1 MNHKPRTRLAALLL
15 ACLLLCPS
23 PGRSEAAIPTEETVE
38 SQTQESVQK
47 PAATPAEEAAQEV
60 KPTEAPALPTQE
72 PMPEPTEA
80 PPAEETAQEVEPT
93 EAPALPTQE
102 PMPEPTEAPPAEETA
117 QEVEPTEAPA
127 LPTQEPMPEP
137 TEAPSETALPTQP
150 PAQAPTEAPQSPT
163 EEPTSVPEAEAP
175 SPAPETV
182 PVQTGEPLPFS
193 LQDAMAQRGYAY
205 VLAAAIPLYAAQDL
219 AEPAYCMT
227 QETAVLLVRRFAP
240 EEGFAEVWLLNE
252 SYELITAYT
261 TVDALPEAALSDQ
274 EVSALAGERLS
285 ALTADERLV
294 FVVPG
299 YVPEQEPVPEP
310 GAAETVTPSAEPEAT
325 ETPPAQ
331 PGVFVQ
337 VSTQTNAYTDIDS
350 SGMDADSLWAGCF
363 TQDATVQIEETLQ
376 DALGRWWY
384 RVRYLY
390 GDDFADGTL
399 KWTEEGTLW
408 VLAQETCATGAAD
421 LTVTDYALPVSPPSR
436 MMRMSAS
443 PMPGFSL
450 KTINAPVPSLYVGQG
465 GLHGSSGKDSAYL
478 QIAKAP
484 GHGTVYATP
493 HYLDG
498 YTVYCLEHTLPGPGE
513 NISGGGQQPTGPYV
527 IVDMDSYRT
536 NPGYSSIIYHEST
549 LHAIGWVLRHT
560 YPFMVIDDDDPDNET
575 WSRVA
580 GQFAIRQVIRE
591 LEGPQYVRDYWNMDN
606 FYRASGQAPGVYLEY
621 ARWLAA
627 NGIAR
632 ASMTGAISVSN
643 QSTRF
648 SGGSLTGA
656 VTLTT
661 DADLIRVSRSYGALT
676 GNTAGQ
682 DESYYYLNSG
692 DTVSITA
699 PGTHLSFVAESV
711 SSDEEEA
718 SFLVG
723 VPDVAIQ
730 KVLIPQYGAPYKLQS
745 VTVTFD
751 MPLGAAAVTKTSAST
766 GAPLA
771 GAVFELVGGN
781 AVIAT
786 QTTGADGVARFENLQ
801 PGVYT
806 IREKSAPEGYLV
818 SVPGEQSV
826 TVTAGGTAHAS
837 FANAEITGKIRVVK
851 RDSLTREA
859 LAGAEFTV
867 TRLSAPAGA
876 TGVGGS
882 VVIVTDASGVAETG
896 WLPWGRY
903 RIEETKVPQHFV
915 DVGFETEVE
924 IRDSG
929 RTCEIEVENE
939 PTKGY
944 IRITKTDRL
953 NGNPIEGVRFDI
965 YENDEYGSAL
975 VGSMVTDE
983 NGVAV
988 SEPLR
993 KGRYI
998 VREQGK
1004 TAGYV
1009 FEEIALDAV
1018 VKPDETTDL
1027 SVTNQPVRVRLK
1039 LYKRDADEYAG
1050 KPADAP
1056 DTRGDGELTGA
1067 VFRVLAAQDITDRQ
1081 GNVIY
1086 EKGDVV
1092 VDSLTTAGEDASVT
1106 TDALWPG
1113 VYEIVELAPPV
1124 GYQAAVDS
1132 IIVDARS
1139 AAKQSHEAVVIYE
1152 GVVTNEIRY
1161 GAQAIVKLLGGMS
1174 DDPDPDRV
1182 ETPEAGAEFL
1192 VYLRKAGSYE
1202 NARALERD
1210 RLVTDENGYAKTKAL
1225 PYGVYVLEQ
1234 IKGAPGYEL
1243 KGPILFEIDGTEDI
1257 LNPPPLTLSD
1267 RPIRYRLR
1275 LMKTDSETGKTIT
1288 LSGVSFKLR
1297 DETGEFVTQTV
1308 SYPTLQE
1315 TDTFVTDETGS
1326 VTLPE
1331 TLTWGLYFVEE
1342 VTAPKGYL
1350 IREEALPVFVGQ
1362 DGDVPGETYQIDVEV
1377 PNEPVKGRIL
1387 LEKKGPRLTGFEV
1400 TADAYGN
1407 EAHRPVY
1414 EERYLAGAVFEL
1426 RAAETVTGGDGT
1438 VWFEQGELVETLTTA
1453 SDGPAASGLL
1463 PLGRYVLVEIHAPEG
1478 YALDDTPHE
1487 VTLDASDAYTP
1498 VVEVRAELTNEYLP
1512 AEITLTKYKE
1522 TMQAMEDEHG
1532 VRQTVITVPGEGF
1545 VFGLYNASDIPY
1557 DGGVLPAGTLVASGA
1572 TDTEGR
1578 LMFAGQYP
1586 HGEYY
1591 VKELQAPEGWK
1602 LSAGTFPVSI
1612 LPEKA
1617 QEDAVIRAGLT
1628 VHNELICTPVTITK
1642 TDITGAA
1649 PVPGALIEVRN
1660 SRDEIIY
1667 HARTDENGELPDI
1680 LLMPGQYAFR
1690 EVLAPDGYAL
1700 NEAVCI
1706 FVVDAQGQVSGDTEI
1721 RDDWTRFSLRKTDTG
1736 GRVLAGVQFALV
1748 DADGNQIMT
1757 AETDENGLASFER
1770 IPYGRYTVVET
1781 RPLSGYLP
1789 AGTVAE
1795 LTVDGQY
1802 VNPDAPLE
1810 VVNVPADTPD
1820 IQTGVDL
1827 PFTPLMWAG
1836 VGMTAGALAL
1846 IGVYGYRR
1854 RKRR

>member
-23 PGRSEAAIPTEETVE
+23 PGRSEATVQTDVPVPQEAAIPAEETME
-38 SQTQESVQK
+38 PQETVQE

-60 KPTEAPALPTQE
+60 KPTEVPVLPTQE
-72 PMPEPTEA
+72 PMSEPTEA
-80 PPAEETAQEVEPT
+80 PPAEEAVQEVTPT
-93 EAPALPTQE
+93 EAPVLPTQGA
-102 PMPEPTEAPPAEETA
+102 MPEPTGAPPA
-117 QEVEPTEAPA
+117 
-127 LPTQEPMPEP
+127 
-137 TEAPSETALPTQP
+137 ETALPTQP
-150 PAQAPTEAPQSPT
+150 PAQAPTEAPPNSIEEPASASQT
-163 EEPTSVPEAEAP
+163 EEPAATDV
-175 SPAPETV
+175 V
-182 PVQTGEPLPFS
+182 PLPLS

-219 AEPAYCMT
+219 AEPAYCMA
-227 QETAVLLVRRFAP
+227 QETAVLLVHRFAP

-252 SYELITAYT
+252 NYEFITAYT
-261 TVDALPEAALSDQ
+261 AVDALPEAALSDQ
-274 EVSALAGERLS
+274 EVAALAGERPS

-299 YVPEQEPVPEP
+299 YVPAQEPVPES
-310 GAAETVTPSAEPEAT
+310 AETEAAVQPMEQSSSEAVIT
-325 ETPPAQ
+325 PAQ
-331 PGVFVQ
+331 PGAFVQ
-337 VSTQTNAYTDIDS
+337 VSTQTNVYTDIDS

-363 TQDATVQIEETLQ
+363 TQDATVQVEETLQ

-390 GDDFADGTL
+390 GDDFDDGTL
-399 KWTEEGTLW
+399 KWTEQGTLW

-421 LTVTDYALPVSPPSR
+421 LTVTDYALPVSTSYR
-436 MMRMSAS
+436 MMRTSAS

-648 SGGSLTGA
+648 SGGSLTGT

-771 GAVFELVGGN
+771 GAVFELVSGN

-837 FANAEITGKIRVVK
+837 FANAEITGKIRIVK

-903 RIEETKVPQHFV
+903 RIEETTVPQHYV

-965 YENDEYGSAL
+965 YENDEYGSVLAC
-975 VGSMVTDE
+975 SMVTDE

-998 VREQGK
+998 VREHGE

-1056 DTRGDGELTGA
+1056 GTRGDGELTGA

-1081 GNVIY
+1081 DNVIY
-1086 EKGDVV
+1086 EKGAVV
-1092 VDSLTTAGEDASVT
+1092 VDSLTTADQDASVT

-1275 LMKTDSETGKTIT
+1275 LIKTDSETGKAVT

-1308 SYPTLQE
+1308 SYPTRQE

-1362 DGDVPGETYQIDVEV
+1362 DGDSPGETYQIDVEV

-1478 YALDDTPHE
+1478 YALDDTPYE
-1487 VTLDASDAYTP
+1487 VRLDASDAYTP

-1557 DGGVLPAGTLVASGA
+1557 DGGVLPAGMLVASGA
-1572 TDTEGR
+1572 TDTDGR
-1578 LMFAGQYP
+1578 LVFAGQYP

-1602 LSAGTFPVSI
+1602 LPAGTFPVSI

-1667 HARTDENGELPDI
+1667 RARTDENGELPDI

-1721 RDDWTRFSLRKTDTG
+1721 WDDWTRFSLRKTDTG
-1736 GRVLAGVQFALV
+1736 GRVLADVQFALV

-1810 VVNVPADTPD
+1810 VVNVPADTTD

-1846 IGVYGYRR
+1846 VGVYGYRR

>member
-1 MNHKPRTRLAALLL
+1 MNHKPHTRLAALLL
-15 ACLLLCPS
+15 ACLLLCPT
-23 PGRSEAAIPTEETVE
+23 PGRSEAAVQTDVPVPQEAAIPAEETLE
-38 SQTQESVQK
+38 SQETMQE
-47 PAATPAEEAAQEV
+47 PAATPAEEAAQEAT
-60 KPTEAPALPTQE
+60 PTEVPVLPTQE

-80 PPAEETAQEVEPT
+80 PPAET
-93 EAPALPTQE
+93 ALPTQE
-102 PMPEPTEAPPAEETA
+102 
-117 QEVEPTEAPA
+117 
-127 LPTQEPMPEP
+127 
-137 TEAPSETALPTQP
+137 PTQP
-150 PAQAPTEAPQSPT
+150 PAQAPTEAPPAST
-163 EEPTSVPEAEAP
+163 EEPAP
-175 SPAPETV
+175 TDV
-182 PVQTGEPLPFS
+182 VPLPLS

-227 QETAVLLVRRFAP
+227 QETAVLLVRRLAP

-261 TVDALPEAALSDQ
+261 AVDALPEAALSDQ
-274 EVSALAGERLS
+274 EVAALAGERPS

-299 YVPEQEPVPEP
+299 YVPAQEPVPEP
-310 GAAETVTPSAEPEAT
+310 GAEETVSPLAEPEAA

-331 PGVFVQ
+331 PGAFVQ
-337 VSTQTNAYTDIDS
+337 VSTQTNVFSDVDTSFPENDS
-350 SGMDADSLWAGCF
+350 GNLWLGYF
-363 TQDATVQIEETLQ
+363 TRDATVQVEETLQ
-376 DALGRWWY
+376 DALDRWWY

-399 KWTEEGTLW
+399 KWTEQGTLW

-648 SGGSLTGA
+648 SGGSLTGT

-661 DADLIRVSRSYGALT
+661 DADLIRVSRSYGVLT

-771 GAVFELVGGN
+771 GAVFELVSGN

-851 RDSLTREA
+851 RDGLTREA

-876 TGVGGS
+876 TGVGDS

-903 RIEETKVPQHFV
+903 CIEETKVPQHFV
-915 DVGFETEVE
+915 DVGFETEAE

-929 RTCEIEVENE
+929 KTCEIEVENE

-975 VGSMVTDE
+975 ACSMVTDE

-988 SEPLR
+988 SELLR

-998 VREQGK
+998 VREHGE

-1027 SVTNQPVRVRLK
+1027 SVTNQPVQVRLK
-1039 LYKRDADEYAG
+1039 LYKRDADECAG
-1050 KPADAP
+1050 KPADVP
-1056 DTRGDGELTGA
+1056 GTRGDGELTGA

-1086 EKGDVV
+1086 EKGAVV

-1113 VYEIVELAPPV
+1113 MYEIVELAPPV

-1139 AAKQSHEAVVIYE
+1139 AAEQSHEAVVIYE

-1234 IKGAPGYEL
+1234 TKGAPGYEL

-1362 DGDVPGETYQIDVEV
+1362 DGDAPGETYQIDVEV

-1522 TMQAMEDEHG
+1522 TMQAMEDEYG

-1545 VFGLYNASDIPY
+1545 VFGLYNASDIPC

-1572 TDTEGR
+1572 TDADGR
-1578 LMFAGQYP
+1578 LVFAGQYP

-1642 TDITGAA
+1642 TDITGSA

-1667 HARTDENGELPDI
+1667 RARTDENGELPDI

-1736 GRVLAGVQFALV
+1736 GRALAGVQFALV

-1836 VGMTAGALAL
+1836 VGMTVGGLVL
-1846 IGVYGYRR
+1846 IGAYGYRR

>member
-23 PGRSEAAIPTEETVE
+23 PGRSEATVQTDVPVPQEAAIPAEETME
-38 SQTQESVQK
+38 PQETVQE
-47 PAATPAEEAAQEV
+47 PVATPAEETAQEAT
-60 KPTEAPALPTQE
+60 PTEVPVLPTQE
-72 PMPEPTEA
+72 PMPESTEAPTAEEAVQEVTPTEA
-80 PPAEETAQEVEPT
+80 PV
-93 EAPALPTQE
+93 LPTQGA
-102 PMPEPTEAPPAEETA
+102 MPEPTGASP
-117 QEVEPTEAPA
+117 
-127 LPTQEPMPEP
+127 
-137 TEAPSETALPTQP
+137 ETALPTQP
-150 PAQAPTEAPQSPT
+150 PAQDPTEAPPNSIEEPAFASQT
-163 EEPTSVPEAEAP
+163 EEPAATDV
-175 SPAPETV
+175 V
-182 PVQTGEPLPFS
+182 PLPLS

-205 VLAAAIPLYAAQDL
+205 VLAAAIPLYAAEDL
-219 AEPAYCMT
+219 AKPAYCMT
-227 QETAVLLVRRFAP
+227 QETAVLLVHRFAP

-261 TVDALPEAALSDQ
+261 AVDALPEAALSDQ
-274 EVSALAGERLS
+274 EVAALAGERPS

-299 YVPEQEPVPEP
+299 YVPAQEPVPEP

-331 PGVFVQ
+331 PGAFVQ
-337 VSTQTNAYTDIDS
+337 VSTQTNVFSDVDTSFPENDS
-350 SGMDADSLWAGCF
+350 GDLWLGYF
-363 TQDATVQIEETLQ
+363 TRDATVQVEETLQ

-384 RVRYLY
+384 RVRYLF

-399 KWTEEGTLW
+399 KWTEQGTLW

-648 SGGSLTGA
+648 SGGSLTGT

-661 DADLIRVSRSYGALT
+661 DADLIRVSRSYGVLT

-771 GAVFELVGGN
+771 GAVFELVSGN

-806 IREKSAPEGYLV
+806 VREKSAPEGYLV

-837 FANAEITGKIRVVK
+837 FANAEITGKIRIVK

-903 RIEETKVPQHFV
+903 RIEETTVPQHYV

-975 VGSMVTDE
+975 ASSMVTDE

-998 VREQGK
+998 VREHGE

-1056 DTRGDGELTGA
+1056 GTRGDGELTGA
-1067 VFRVLAAQDITDRQ
+1067 VFRVLAAQGITDRQ

-1086 EKGDVV
+1086 EKGAVV

-1234 IKGAPGYEL
+1234 IKGAQGYEL

-1362 DGDVPGETYQIDVEV
+1362 DGDAPGETYQIDVEV

-1387 LEKKGPRLTGFEV
+1387 LEKKGLRLTGFEV

-1572 TDTEGR
+1572 TDTDGR
-1578 LMFAGQYP
+1578 LVLAGRYP

-1628 VHNELICTPVTITK
+1628 VHNEMICTPVTITK

-1667 HARTDENGELPDI
+1667 RARTDENGELPDI

-1736 GRVLAGVQFALV
+1736 GRVLAAYSLRWS
-1748 DADGNQIMT
+1748 MRT
-1757 AETDENGLASFER
+1757 
-1770 IPYGRYTVVET
+1770 ET
-1781 RPLSGYLP
+1781 RS
-1789 AGTVAE
+1789 
-1795 LTVDGQY
+1795 
-1802 VNPDAPLE
+1802 
-1810 VVNVPADTPD
+1810 
-1820 IQTGVDL
+1820 
-1827 PFTPLMWAG
+1827 
-1836 VGMTAGALAL
+1836 
-1846 IGVYGYRR
+1846 
-1854 RKRR
+1854 

>member
-1 MNHKPRTRLAALLL
+1 MNHKPRTRLAAMLL

-23 PGRSEAAIPTEETVE
+23 PGRSEAAVQTDVPVPQEAAIPAEETME
-38 SQTQESVQK
+38 PQETVQE

-60 KPTEAPALPTQE
+60 EPTEAPVLPTQE
-72 PMPEPTEA
+72 PMPESTEA
-80 PPAEETAQEVEPT
+80 PP
-93 EAPALPTQE
+93 
-102 PMPEPTEAPPAEETA
+102 
-117 QEVEPTEAPA
+117 
-127 LPTQEPMPEP
+127 
-137 TEAPSETALPTQP
+137 ETALQTQP
-150 PAQAPTEAPQSPT
+150 PAQAPTEAPQPPT
-163 EEPTSVPEAEAP
+163 EEPTSVPEPEAP

-182 PVQTGEPLPFS
+182 PAQTGEPLPLS
-193 LQDAMAQRGYAY
+193 LQDAMAQHGYAY

-227 QETAVLLVRRFAP
+227 QETAVLLVHRFAP

-261 TVDALPEAALSDQ
+261 AVDALPEAALSDQ
-274 EVSALAGERLS
+274 EVAALAGERPS

-299 YVPEQEPVPEP
+299 YVPAQEPVPEP
-310 GAAETVTPSAEPEAT
+310 GAAETVTPSAEPEAA
-325 ETPPAQ
+325 ETPSVQ
-331 PGVFVQ
+331 PGAFVQ
-337 VSTQTNAYTDIDS
+337 VSTQTNVYTDIDS

-363 TQDATVQIEETLQ
+363 TQDATVQVEETLQ

-390 GDDFADGTL
+390 GDDFDDGTL
-399 KWTEEGTLW
+399 KWTEQGTLW

-421 LTVTDYALPVSPPSR
+421 LTVTDYALPVSTSYR
-436 MMRMSAS
+436 MMRTSAS

-465 GLHGSSGKDSAYL
+465 GLYGSSGKDSAYL

-648 SGGSLTGA
+648 SGGSLTGT

-771 GAVFELVGGN
+771 GAVFELVSGN

-837 FANAEITGKIRVVK
+837 FANAEITGKIRIVK

-903 RIEETKVPQHFV
+903 RIEETTVPQHYV

-965 YENDEYGSAL
+965 YENDEYGSVLAC
-975 VGSMVTDE
+975 SMVTDE

-998 VREQGK
+998 VREHGE

-1056 DTRGDGELTGA
+1056 GTRGDGELTGA

-1081 GNVIY
+1081 DNVIY
-1086 EKGDVV
+1086 EKGAVV
-1092 VDSLTTAGEDASVT
+1092 VDSLTTADQDASVT

-1275 LMKTDSETGKTIT
+1275 LIKTDSETGKAVT

-1308 SYPTLQE
+1308 SYPTRQE

-1362 DGDVPGETYQIDVEV
+1362 DGDSPGETYQIDVEV

-1478 YALDDTPHE
+1478 YALDDTPYE
-1487 VTLDASDAYTP
+1487 VRLDASDAYTP

-1557 DGGVLPAGTLVASGA
+1557 DGGVLPAGMLVASGA
-1572 TDTEGR
+1572 TDTDGR
-1578 LMFAGQYP
+1578 LVFAGQYP

-1602 LSAGTFPVSI
+1602 LPAGTFPVSI

-1667 HARTDENGELPDI
+1667 RARTDENGELPDI

-1781 RPLSGYLP
+1781 QPLSGYLP

-1810 VVNVPADTPD
+1810 IVNVPADTPD

-1836 VGMTAGALAL
+1836 VGMTVGGLVL
-1846 IGVYGYRR
+1846 IGAYGYRR

>member
-1 MNHKPRTRLAALLL
+1 MNHKPRTRLAAMLL

-23 PGRSEAAIPTEETVE
+23 PGRSEAAVQTDVPVPQEAAIPAEETPE
-38 SQTQESVQK
+38 SQETVQE

-80 PPAEETAQEVEPT
+80 PPAEEAAQEVKPT
-93 EAPALPTQE
+93 EAPALSTQE
-102 PMPEPTEAPPAEETA
+102 PMPEPTEAPPETA
-117 QEVEPTEAPA
+117 F
-127 LPTQEPMPEP
+127 
-137 TEAPSETALPTQP
+137 PTQP
-150 PAQAPTEAPQSPT
+150 PAQAPTEAPQPPT

-182 PVQTGEPLPFS
+182 PAQTGEPLPLS

-205 VLAAAIPLYAAQDL
+205 VLAAVIPLYAAQDL

-252 SYELITAYT
+252 SYELTTAYT
-261 TVDALPEAALSDQ
+261 AVDALPEAALSDQ
-274 EVSALAGERLS
+274 EVSALAGDRPS
-285 ALTADERLV
+285 ATTEDERLV

-299 YVPEQEPVPEP
+299 YVPAQETVTET
-310 GAAETVTPSAEPEAT
+310 GAAETVSPSAEPEAT

-331 PGVFVQ
+331 PGAFVQ
-337 VSTQTNAYTDIDS
+337 VSTQTNVFSDVDTSFPENDS
-350 SGMDADSLWAGCF
+350 GDLWLGYF
-363 TQDATVQIEETLQ
+363 TRDATVQVEETLQ

-399 KWTEEGTLW
+399 KWTEQGTLW
-408 VLAQETCATGAAD
+408 VLAQETCVTGAAD
-421 LTVTDYALPVSPPSR
+421 LTVTDYALPVSPSSR

-465 GLHGSSGKDSAYL
+465 GLYGSSGRDSAYL

-771 GAVFELVGGN
+771 GAVFELVSGN

-837 FANAEITGKIRVVK
+837 FANAEITGKIRIVK

-903 RIEETKVPQHFV
+903 RIEETTVPQHYV

-975 VGSMVTDE
+975 ASSMVTDE

-998 VREQGK
+998 IREQGK

-1056 DTRGDGELTGA
+1056 GTRGDGELTGA

-1081 GNVIY
+1081 DNVIY
-1086 EKGDVV
+1086 EKGAVV
-1092 VDSLTTAGEDASVT
+1092 VDSLTTAGQDASVT

-1124 GYQAAVDS
+1124 GYQASETS
-1132 IIVDARS
+1132 ITIDTRDAAR
-1139 AAKQSHEAVVIYE
+1139 QSVEAVITYE

-1275 LMKTDSETGKTIT
+1275 LMKTDSETGKAVT

-1308 SYPTLQE
+1308 SYPTRQE

-1362 DGDVPGETYQIDVEV
+1362 DGDAPGETYQIDVEV

-1414 EERYLAGAVFEL
+1414 EESYLAGAVFEL

-1572 TDTEGR
+1572 TDADGR
-1578 LMFAGQYP
+1578 LVFAGQYP

-1602 LSAGTFPVSI
+1602 LPAGTFPVSI

-1667 HARTDENGELPDI
+1667 RARTDENGELPDI

-1781 RPLSGYLP
+1781 KPLPGYLP

-1802 VNPDAPLE
+1802 VNPDTSLE

-1836 VGMTAGALAL
+1836 VGMTAGGLVL

>member
-23 PGRSEAAIPTEETVE
+23 PGRSEATVQTDVPVPQEAAIPAEETME
-38 SQTQESVQK
+38 PQETVQE

-60 KPTEAPALPTQE
+60 KPTEVPVLPTQE
-72 PMPEPTEA
+72 PMSEPTEA
-80 PPAEETAQEVEPT
+80 PPAEEAVQEVTPT
-93 EAPALPTQE
+93 EAPVLPTQGA
-102 PMPEPTEAPPAEETA
+102 MPEPTGAPPA
-117 QEVEPTEAPA
+117 
-127 LPTQEPMPEP
+127 
-137 TEAPSETALPTQP
+137 ETALPTQP
-150 PAQAPTEAPQSPT
+150 PAQAPTEAPPNSIEEPASASQT
-163 EEPTSVPEAEAP
+163 EEPAATDV
-175 SPAPETV
+175 V
-182 PVQTGEPLPFS
+182 PLPLS

-219 AEPAYCMT
+219 AEPAYCMA
-227 QETAVLLVRRFAP
+227 QETAVLLVHRLVP
-240 EEGFAEVWLLNE
+240 EGFAEVWLLNE

-261 TVDALPEAALSDQ
+261 AVDALPEAALSDQ
-274 EVSALAGERLS
+274 EVAALAGERPS

-299 YVPEQEPVPEP
+299 YVPAQEPVPES
-310 GAAETVTPSAEPEAT
+310 AETEAAVQPMEQSSSEAVIT
-325 ETPPAQ
+325 PAQ
-331 PGVFVQ
+331 PGAFVQ
-337 VSTQTNAYTDIDS
+337 VSTQTNVYTDIDS

-363 TQDATVQIEETLQ
+363 TQDATVQVEETLQ

-384 RVRYLY
+384 RVRYLF
-390 GDDFADGTL
+390 GDDFDDGTL
-399 KWTEEGTLW
+399 KWTEQGTLW

-421 LTVTDYALPVSPPSR
+421 LTVTDYALPVSTSYR
-436 MMRMSAS
+436 MMRTSAS

-465 GLHGSSGKDSAYL
+465 GLHGGSGKDSAYL

-648 SGGSLTGA
+648 SGGSLTGT

-771 GAVFELVGGN
+771 GAVFELASGD

-851 RDSLTREA
+851 RDGLTREA

-876 TGVGGS
+876 TGVGDS

-903 RIEETKVPQHFV
+903 RIEETTVPQHYV

-998 VREQGK
+998 VREHGE

-1056 DTRGDGELTGA
+1056 GTRGDGELTGA

-1086 EKGDVV
+1086 EKGAVV

-1192 VYLRKAGSYE
+1192 VYLRKAESYE

-1275 LMKTDSETGKTIT
+1275 LIKTDSETGKAVT

-1308 SYPTLQE
+1308 SYPTRQE

-1362 DGDVPGETYQIDVEV
+1362 DGDSPGETYQIDVEV

-1478 YALDDTPHE
+1478 YALDDTPYE
-1487 VTLDASDAYTP
+1487 VRLDASDAYTP

-1557 DGGVLPAGTLVASGA
+1557 DGGVLPAGMLVASGA
-1572 TDTEGR
+1572 TDTDGR
-1578 LMFAGQYP
+1578 LVFAGQYP

-1602 LSAGTFPVSI
+1602 LPAGTFPVSI

-1667 HARTDENGELPDI
+1667 RARTDENGELPDI

-1736 GRVLAGVQFALV
+1736 GRVLADVQFALV

-1810 VVNVPADTPD
+1810 VVNVPADTTD

-1846 IGVYGYRR
+1846 VGVYGYRR

>member
-23 PGRSEAAIPTEETVE
+23 PGRSEAAVQTDVPVPQEAAIPAEETLE
-38 SQTQESVQK
+38 SQETVQE
-47 PAATPAEEAAQEV
+47 PAATPAEEA
-60 KPTEAPALPTQE
+60 
-72 PMPEPTEA
+72 
-80 PPAEETAQEVEPT
+80 AQEVEPT
-93 EAPALPTQE
+93 EAPALPTEE
-102 PMPEPTEAPPAEETA
+102 PMPESTEAPPAEEAA

-127 LPTQEPMPEP
+127 LPTEEPMPEP
-137 TEAPSETALPTQP
+137 TEAPPAETALPTQEPTQP
-150 PAQAPTEAPQSPT
+150 PAQAPTEAPPAST
-163 EEPTSVPEAEAP
+163 EEPAP
-175 SPAPETV
+175 TDV
-182 PVQTGEPLPFS
+182 VPLPLS

-227 QETAVLLVRRFAP
+227 QETAVLLVHRFAP

-252 SYELITAYT
+252 SYELTTAYT
-261 TVDALPEAALSDQ
+261 AVDALPEAALPDQ
-274 EVSALAGERLS
+274 EVAALAGERPS

-299 YVPEQEPVPEP
+299 YAPTQEHVPEP
-310 GAAETVTPSAEPEAT
+310 GAEETVSPLAEPEAA

-331 PGVFVQ
+331 PGAFVQ
-337 VSTQTNAYTDIDS
+337 VSTQTNVYTDIDS

-363 TQDATVQIEETLQ
+363 TQDATVQVEETLQ

-399 KWTEEGTLW
+399 KWTEQGTLW
-408 VLAQETCATGAAD
+408 VLEQETCVTGAAD
-421 LTVTDYALPVSPPSR
+421 LTVTDYALPVSPSSR

-648 SGGSLTGA
+648 SGGSLTGT

-771 GAVFELVGGN
+771 GAVFELAGGN

-837 FANAEITGKIRVVK
+837 FANAEITGKIRIVK

-876 TGVGGS
+876 TGVGDS

-903 RIEETKVPQHFV
+903 RIEETTVPQHYV
-915 DVGFETEVE
+915 DVGFETEAE

-929 RTCEIEVENE
+929 KTCEIEVENE

-988 SEPLR
+988 SELLR

-998 VREQGK
+998 VREHGE

-1027 SVTNQPVRVRLK
+1027 SVTNQPVQVRLK
-1039 LYKRDADEYAG
+1039 LYKRDADEYTG
-1050 KPADAP
+1050 KAADAP
-1056 DTRGDGELTGA
+1056 GTRGDGELTGA

-1081 GNVIY
+1081 DNVIY
-1086 EKGDVV
+1086 EKGAVV

-1113 VYEIVELAPPV
+1113 MYEIVELAPPV

-1139 AAKQSHEAVVIYE
+1139 AAEQSHEAVVIYE

-1275 LMKTDSETGKTIT
+1275 LIKTDSETGKAVT

-1308 SYPTLQE
+1308 SYPTRQE

-1387 LEKKGPRLTGFEV
+1387 LEKKGSRLTGFEV

-1426 RAAETVTGGDGT
+1426 RAAETVTGGDST

-1463 PLGRYVLVEIHAPEG
+1463 PLGRYVLVEIHVPEG

-1572 TDTEGR
+1572 TDTDGR
-1578 LMFAGQYP
+1578 LVLAGQYP

-1602 LSAGTFPVSI
+1602 LPAGTFPVSI

-1617 QEDAVIRAGLT
+1617 QEDALIRAGLT

-1642 TDITGAA
+1642 TDITGSA

-1667 HARTDENGELPDI
+1667 RARTDENGELPDI

-1706 FVVDAQGQVSGDTEI
+1706 FVVDALGQVSGDTEI

-1748 DADGNQIMT
+1748 DADGSQIMT

-1770 IPYGRYTVVET
+1770 IPHGRYSVVET

>member
-1 MNHKPRTRLAALLL
+1 MNHKPRTRLAAMLL

-23 PGRSEAAIPTEETVE
+23 PGRSEAAVQTDVPVPQEAAIPAEETPE
-38 SQTQESVQK
+38 PQETVQE
-47 PAATPAEEAAQEV
+47 PAATPAEEAVQEV
-60 KPTEAPALPTQE
+60 TPTEAPVLPTQGA
-72 PMPEPTEA
+72 MPEPTGA
-80 PPAEETAQEVEPT
+80 PPA
-93 EAPALPTQE
+93 
-102 PMPEPTEAPPAEETA
+102 
-117 QEVEPTEAPA
+117 
-127 LPTQEPMPEP
+127 
-137 TEAPSETALPTQP
+137 ETALPTQP
-150 PAQAPTEAPQSPT
+150 PAQAPTEAPPNSIEEPASASQT
-163 EEPTSVPEAEAP
+163 EEPAP
-175 SPAPETV
+175 TDV
-182 PVQTGEPLPFS
+182 VPLPLS

-205 VLAAAIPLYAAQDL
+205 VLVAAIPLYAAQDL
-219 AEPAYCMT
+219 AEPAYCMA

-252 SYELITAYT
+252 SYELIAAYT
-261 TVDALPEAALSDQ
+261 AVDALPEAALSDQ
-274 EVSALAGERLS
+274 EVAALSGERPS

-299 YVPEQEPVPEP
+299 YAPTQEHLPEP
-310 GAAETVTPSAEPEAT
+310 GAAETVAPSAEPAAAEI
-325 ETPPAQ
+325 PPAQ
-331 PGVFVQ
+331 PGAFVQ
-337 VSTQTNAYTDIDS
+337 VSTQTNVYTDIDS

-363 TQDATVQIEETLQ
+363 TQDATVQVEETLQ

-399 KWTEEGTLW
+399 KWTEQGTLW
-408 VLAQETCATGAAD
+408 VLAQETCVTGAAD
-421 LTVTDYALPVSPPSR
+421 LTVTDYALPVSPSSR

-661 DADLIRVSRSYGALT
+661 DADLIRVSRSYGVLT

-771 GAVFELVGGN
+771 GTVFELVSGD

-837 FANAEITGKIRVVK
+837 FANAEITGKIRIVK

-876 TGVGGS
+876 TGVGDS

-903 RIEETKVPQHFV
+903 RIEETTVPQHYV

-929 RTCEIEVENE
+929 RTCEIAVENE

-975 VGSMVTDE
+975 ASSMVTDE
-983 NGVAV
+983 NGMAV

-998 VREQGK
+998 VREHGE

-1056 DTRGDGELTGA
+1056 GTRGDGELTGA

-1081 GNVIY
+1081 DNVIY
-1086 EKGDVV
+1086 EKGAVV
-1092 VDSLTTAGEDASVT
+1092 VDSLTTAGQDASVT

-1124 GYQAAVDS
+1124 GYQASDTAITMDTR
-1132 IIVDARS
+1132 DAAR
-1139 AAKQSHEAVVIYE
+1139 QSVEAVITYE

-1234 IKGAPGYEL
+1234 TKGAPGYEL
-1243 KGPILFEIDGTEDI
+1243 KGPILFEIDGTEDV

-1275 LMKTDSETGKTIT
+1275 LMKTDGETGKAIT

-1297 DETGEFVTQTV
+1297 DEMGEFVTQTV

-1362 DGDVPGETYQIDVEV
+1362 DGDAPGETYQIDAEV

-1463 PLGRYVLVEIHAPEG
+1463 PLGRYMLVEIHAPEG

-1487 VTLDASDAYTP
+1487 VTLDATDAYTP
-1498 VVEVRAELTNEYLP
+1498 VVEVCAELTNEYLP

-1572 TDTEGR
+1572 TDADGR
-1578 LMFAGQYP
+1578 LVFAGQYP

-1667 HARTDENGELPDI
+1667 RARTDENGELPDI

-1781 RPLSGYLP
+1781 KPLPGYLP

-1810 VVNVPADTPD
+1810 IVNVPADTPD

>member
-1 MNHKPRTRLAALLL
+1 MQTDVPVPR
-15 ACLLLCPS
+15 
-23 PGRSEAAIPTEETVE
+23 EAAIPAEETLE
-38 SQTQESVQK
+38 SQETMQE

-80 PPAEETAQEVEPT
+80 PPAET
-93 EAPALPTQE
+93 ELPTQE
-102 PMPEPTEAPPAEETA
+102 
-117 QEVEPTEAPA
+117 
-127 LPTQEPMPEP
+127 
-137 TEAPSETALPTQP
+137 PTQP
-150 PAQAPTEAPQSPT
+150 PAQAPTEAPPAST
-163 EEPTSVPEAEAP
+163 EEPAP
-175 SPAPETV
+175 TDV
-182 PVQTGEPLPFS
+182 VPLPFS
-193 LQDAMAQRGYAY
+193 LQDAMAQHGYAY

-227 QETAVLLVRRFAP
+227 RETAVLLVHRFAP

-252 SYELITAYT
+252 SYELTTAYT
-261 TVDALPEAALSDQ
+261 AVDALPEAALSDQ
-274 EVSALAGERLS
+274 EVAALAGERPS

-299 YVPEQEPVPEP
+299 YVPAQEPVPEP
-310 GAAETVTPSAEPEAT
+310 GAAETVTPSAEPEAA
-325 ETPPAQ
+325 ETPSVQ
-331 PGVFVQ
+331 PGAFVQ
-337 VSTQTNAYTDIDS
+337 VSTQTNVYTDIDS

-363 TQDATVQIEETLQ
+363 TQDATVQVEETLQ

-390 GDDFADGTL
+390 GDDFDDGTL
-399 KWTEEGTLW
+399 KWTEQGTLW

-421 LTVTDYALPVSPPSR
+421 LTVTDYALPVSTSYR
-436 MMRMSAS
+436 MMRTSAS

-648 SGGSLTGA
+648 SGGSLTGT

-771 GAVFELVGGN
+771 GAVFELVSGN

-837 FANAEITGKIRVVK
+837 FANAEITGKIRIVK

-859 LAGAEFTV
+859 LAGAEITV

-903 RIEETKVPQHFV
+903 RIEETTVPQHYV

-975 VGSMVTDE
+975 VCSMVTDE

-1027 SVTNQPVRVRLK
+1027 SVTNQPVQVRLK

-1056 DTRGDGELTGA
+1056 GTRGDGELTGA

-1139 AAKQSHEAVVIYE
+1139 AAEQSHEAVVIYE

-1202 NARALERD
+1202 NAHAFERD

-1275 LMKTDSETGKTIT
+1275 LIKTDSETGKAVT

-1308 SYPTLQE
+1308 SYPTRQE

-1362 DGDVPGETYQIDVEV
+1362 DGDAPGETYQIDVEV

-1453 SDGPAASGLL
+1453 SDGLAASGLL
-1463 PLGRYVLVEIHAPEG
+1463 PLGRYMLVEIHAPEG

-1522 TMQAMEDEHG
+1522 TMQAMEDEYG

-1572 TDTEGR
+1572 TDADGR
-1578 LMFAGQYP
+1578 LVFAGQYP

-1667 HARTDENGELPDI
+1667 RARTDENGELPDI
-1680 LLMPGQYAFR
+1680 PLTPGQYAFR

-1770 IPYGRYTVVET
+1770 IPHGRYTVVET
-1781 RPLSGYLP
+1781 QPLSGYLP

-1810 VVNVPADTPD
+1810 VVNVPADTSD

-1836 VGMTAGALAL
+1836 VGMTVGGLVL
-1846 IGVYGYRR
+1846 IGAYGYRR

>member
-23 PGRSEAAIPTEETVE
+23 PGRSEATVQTDVPVPQEAAIPAEETME
-38 SQTQESVQK
+38 PQETVQE
-47 PAATPAEEAAQEV
+47 PVATPAEETAQEAT
-60 KPTEAPALPTQE
+60 PTEVPVLPTQE
-72 PMPEPTEA
+72 PMPESTEA
-80 PPAEETAQEVEPT
+80 PTAET
-93 EAPALPTQE
+93 ELPTQE
-102 PMPEPTEAPPAEETA
+102 
-117 QEVEPTEAPA
+117 
-127 LPTQEPMPEP
+127 
-137 TEAPSETALPTQP
+137 PTQP
-150 PAQAPTEAPQSPT
+150 PAQAPTEAPPNSIEEPAFASQT
-163 EEPTSVPEAEAP
+163 EEPAATDV
-175 SPAPETV
+175 V
-182 PVQTGEPLPFS
+182 PLPLS

-205 VLAAAIPLYAAQDL
+205 VLAAAIPLYAAEDL
-219 AEPAYCMT
+219 AKPAYCMT
-227 QETAVLLVRRFAP
+227 QETAVLLVHRFAP

-261 TVDALPEAALSDQ
+261 AVDALPEAALSDQ
-274 EVSALAGERLS
+274 EVAALAGERPS
-285 ALTADERLV
+285 ATTADERLV

-299 YVPEQEPVPEP
+299 YVPAQETVPEP
-310 GAAETVTPSAEPEAT
+310 GAAETVTPSAEPAAA

-331 PGVFVQ
+331 PGAFVQ
-337 VSTQTNAYTDIDS
+337 VSTQTNVYTDIDS
-350 SGMDADSLWAGCF
+350 SGMDADRLWAGCF
-363 TQDATVQIEETLQ
+363 TQDATVQVEETLQ

-399 KWTEEGTLW
+399 KWTEQGTLW

-421 LTVTDYALPVSPPSR
+421 LTVTDYAQPVSPSSR

-643 QSTRF
+643 QSTHF
-648 SGGSLTGA
+648 SGGSLTGT

-661 DADLIRVSRSYGALT
+661 DADLIRVSRSYGVLT

-771 GAVFELVGGN
+771 GAVFELVSGN

-837 FANAEITGKIRVVK
+837 FANAEITGKIRIVK

-903 RIEETKVPQHFV
+903 RIEETTVPQHYV

-975 VGSMVTDE
+975 VCSMVTDE

-1027 SVTNQPVRVRLK
+1027 SVTNQPVQVRLK

-1056 DTRGDGELTGA
+1056 GTRGDGELTGA

-1139 AAKQSHEAVVIYE
+1139 AAEQSHEAVVIYE

-1202 NARALERD
+1202 NAHAFERD

-1275 LMKTDSETGKTIT
+1275 LIKTDSETGKAVT

-1308 SYPTLQE
+1308 SYPTRQE

-1362 DGDVPGETYQIDVEV
+1362 DGDAPGETYQIDVEV

-1387 LEKKGPRLTGFEV
+1387 LEKKGSRLTGFEV

-1453 SDGPAASGLL
+1453 SDGLAASGLL
-1463 PLGRYVLVEIHAPEG
+1463 PLGRYMLVEIHAPEG

-1522 TMQAMEDEHG
+1522 TMQAMEDEYG

-1572 TDTEGR
+1572 TDADGR
-1578 LMFAGQYP
+1578 LVFAGQYP

-1667 HARTDENGELPDI
+1667 RARTDENGELPDI
-1680 LLMPGQYAFR
+1680 PLTPGQYAFR

-1770 IPYGRYTVVET
+1770 IPHGRYTVVET
-1781 RPLSGYLP
+1781 QPLSGYLP

-1810 VVNVPADTPD
+1810 VVNVPADTSD

-1836 VGMTAGALAL
+1836 VGMTVGGLVL
-1846 IGVYGYRR
+1846 IGAYGYRR

>member
-1 MNHKPRTRLAALLL
+1 MNHKPHTRLAALLL
-15 ACLLLCPS
+15 ACLLLCPT
-23 PGRSEAAIPTEETVE
+23 PGRSEAAVQTDVPVPQEAAIPAEETPE
-38 SQTQESVQK
+38 PQETVQE
-47 PAATPAEEAAQEV
+47 PAATPAEEA
-60 KPTEAPALPTQE
+60 
-72 PMPEPTEA
+72 
-80 PPAEETAQEVEPT
+80 AQEVEPT

-102 PMPEPTEAPPAEETA
+102 PMPEPTEAPP
-117 QEVEPTEAPA
+117 
-127 LPTQEPMPEP
+127 
-137 TEAPSETALPTQP
+137 ETALPTQT

-182 PVQTGEPLPFS
+182 PAQTGETLPLS
-193 LQDAMAQRGYAY
+193 LQDAMAQHGYAY

-227 QETAVLLVRRFAP
+227 QETAVLLVHRFAP

-252 SYELITAYT
+252 SYELTTAYT
-261 TVDALPEAALSDQ
+261 AVDALPEAALSDQ
-274 EVSALAGERLS
+274 EVAALAGERPS

-299 YVPEQEPVPEP
+299 YVPAQEPVPEP
-310 GAAETVTPSAEPEAT
+310 GAAETVTPSAEPEAA
-325 ETPPAQ
+325 ETTSVQ
-331 PGVFVQ
+331 PGAFVQ
-337 VSTQTNAYTDIDS
+337 VSTQTNVYTDIDS

-363 TQDATVQIEETLQ
+363 TQDATVQVEETLQ

-399 KWTEEGTLW
+399 KWTEQGTLW
-408 VLAQETCATGAAD
+408 VLEQETCITGAAD
-421 LTVTDYALPVSPPSR
+421 LTVTDYALPVSTSSR

-465 GLHGSSGKDSAYL
+465 GLHGSSGRDSAYL

-648 SGGSLTGA
+648 SGGSLTGT

-837 FANAEITGKIRVVK
+837 FANAEITGKIRIVK
-851 RDSLTREA
+851 RDGLTREA

-903 RIEETKVPQHFV
+903 RIEETTVPQHYV

-929 RTCEIEVENE
+929 KTCEIEVENE

-998 VREQGK
+998 VREHGE

-1056 DTRGDGELTGA
+1056 GTRGDGELTGA

-1081 GNVIY
+1081 DNVIY
-1086 EKGDVV
+1086 EKGAVV
-1092 VDSLTTAGEDASVT
+1092 VDSLTTAGQDASVT

-1113 VYEIVELAPPV
+1113 MYEIVELAPPV

-1139 AAKQSHEAVVIYE
+1139 AAEQSQEAVVIYE

-1202 NARALERD
+1202 NAHAFERD

-1234 IKGAPGYEL
+1234 IKGASGYEL

-1267 RPIRYRLR
+1267 RPIRYLLR
-1275 LMKTDSETGKTIT
+1275 LIKTDSETGKAVT

-1308 SYPTLQE
+1308 SYPTRQE

-1362 DGDVPGETYQIDVEV
+1362 DGDAPGETYQIDVEV

-1453 SDGPAASGLL
+1453 SNGPAASGLL

-1572 TDTEGR
+1572 TDADGR
-1578 LMFAGQYP
+1578 LVFAGQYP

-1602 LSAGTFPVSI
+1602 LPAGTFPVSI

-1628 VHNELICTPVTITK
+1628 VHNEMICTPVTITK

-1667 HARTDENGELPDI
+1667 RARTDENGELPDI

-1770 IPYGRYTVVET
+1770 IPHGRYTVEET
-1781 RPLSGYLP
+1781 QPLPGYLP

-1836 VGMTAGALAL
+1836 VGMTAGALVL

>member
-1 MNHKPRTRLAALLL
+1 MNHKPHTRLAAMLL

-23 PGRSEAAIPTEETVE
+23 PGRSEAAVQTDVPVPQEAAIPAEETLE
-38 SQTQESVQK
+38 LQETVQE
-47 PAATPAEEAAQEV
+47 PAATPAEEAVQEV
-60 KPTEAPALPTQE
+60 TPTEAPALPTQE

-80 PPAEETAQEVEPT
+80 PPAEEAAQEVKPT
-93 EAPALPTQE
+93 EAPALSTQE
-102 PMPEPTEAPPAEETA
+102 PMPEPTEAPP
-117 QEVEPTEAPA
+117 
-127 LPTQEPMPEP
+127 
-137 TEAPSETALPTQP
+137 ETALPTQP
-150 PAQAPTEAPQSPT
+150 PAQAPTEAPQPPT

-182 PVQTGEPLPFS
+182 PAQTGEPLPLS
-193 LQDAMAQRGYAY
+193 LQDAMAQHGYAY

-219 AEPAYCMT
+219 AEPAYCMA

-252 SYELITAYT
+252 SYGLITAYT
-261 TVDALPEAALSDQ
+261 AVDALPEAALSDQ
-274 EVSALAGERLS
+274 EVAALAGERPS

-299 YVPEQEPVPEP
+299 YVPAQEPVPEP
-310 GAAETVTPSAEPEAT
+310 GAAETVTPSAEPEAA
-325 ETPPAQ
+325 ETPSVQ
-331 PGVFVQ
+331 PGAFVQ
-337 VSTQTNAYTDIDS
+337 VSTQTNVYTGIDS

-363 TQDATVQIEETLQ
+363 TQDATVQVEETLQ

-399 KWTEEGTLW
+399 KWTEQGTLW

-421 LTVTDYALPVSPPSR
+421 LTVTDYALPVSPSSR

-465 GLHGSSGKDSAYL
+465 GLHGRSGKDSAYL

-527 IVDMDSYRT
+527 IVDMDSYRA

-648 SGGSLTGA
+648 SGGSLTGT

-837 FANAEITGKIRVVK
+837 FANAEITGKIRIVK

-903 RIEETKVPQHFV
+903 RIEETKVPRHYV

-944 IRITKTDRL
+944 IRIIKTDRL

-975 VGSMVTDE
+975 VCSMVTDE

-998 VREQGK
+998 VREHGE

-1056 DTRGDGELTGA
+1056 GTRGDGELTGA

-1081 GNVIY
+1081 DNVIY
-1086 EKGDVV
+1086 EKGAVV
-1092 VDSLTTAGEDASVT
+1092 VDSLTTAGQDASVT

-1124 GYQAAVDS
+1124 GYQASDTAITIDTR
-1132 IIVDARS
+1132 DAAR
-1139 AAKQSHEAVVIYE
+1139 QSVEAVITYE

-1192 VYLRKAGSYE
+1192 VYLRKAGAYE
-1202 NARALERD
+1202 NARAFERD

-1243 KGPILFEIDGTEDI
+1243 KGPLLFEIDGTEDI

-1362 DGDVPGETYQIDVEV
+1362 DGDAPGETYQIDVEV

-1463 PLGRYVLVEIHAPEG
+1463 PLGRYVLVEIYAPEG

-1487 VTLDASDAYTP
+1487 VTLDVSDAYTP
-1498 VVEVRAELTNEYLP
+1498 VVEVCAELTNEYLP

-1572 TDTEGR
+1572 TDADGR
-1578 LMFAGQYP
+1578 LVFAGQYP

-1602 LSAGTFPVSI
+1602 LPAGTFPISI

-1628 VHNELICTPVTITK
+1628 VHNEMICTPVTITK

-1667 HARTDENGELPDI
+1667 RARTDENGELPDI

-1770 IPYGRYTVVET
+1770 IPHGRYSVVET
-1781 RPLSGYLP
+1781 QPLPGYLP

-1810 VVNVPADTPD
+1810 IVNVPADTPD

-1836 VGMTAGALAL
+1836 VGMTTSALVL

>member
-23 PGRSEAAIPTEETVE
+23 PGRSEAAVQTDVPVPQEAAIPAEETLE
-38 SQTQESVQK
+38 SQETVQE

-60 KPTEAPALPTQE
+60 KPTEAPALPTQGA
-72 PMPEPTEA
+72 MPEPTGA
-80 PPAEETAQEVEPT
+80 PPA
-93 EAPALPTQE
+93 
-102 PMPEPTEAPPAEETA
+102 
-117 QEVEPTEAPA
+117 
-127 LPTQEPMPEP
+127 
-137 TEAPSETALPTQP
+137 ETALPTQP

-182 PVQTGEPLPFS
+182 PAQTGETLPLS
-193 LQDAMAQRGYAY
+193 LQDAMAQHGYAY

-219 AEPAYCMT
+219 AEPAYCMA
-227 QETAVLLVRRFAP
+227 QETAVLLVHRLVP
-240 EEGFAEVWLLNE
+240 EGFAEVWLLNE

-261 TVDALPEAALSDQ
+261 AVDALPEAALSDQ
-274 EVSALAGERLS
+274 EVAALAGERPS

-299 YVPEQEPVPEP
+299 YVPAQEPVPEP
-310 GAAETVTPSAEPEAT
+310 GAAETVTPSAEPEAA
-325 ETPPAQ
+325 ETPSVQ
-331 PGVFVQ
+331 PGAFVQ
-337 VSTQTNAYTDIDS
+337 VSTQTNVYTGIDW

-363 TQDATVQIEETLQ
+363 TQDATVQVEETLQ

-384 RVRYLY
+384 RVRYLF
-390 GDDFADGTL
+390 GDDFDDGTL
-399 KWTEEGTLW
+399 KWTEQGTLW

-465 GLHGSSGKDSAYL
+465 GLHGGSGKDSAYL

-648 SGGSLTGA
+648 SGGSLTGT

-661 DADLIRVSRSYGALT
+661 DADLIRVSRSYGVLT

-771 GAVFELVGGN
+771 GAVFELASGD

-851 RDSLTREA
+851 RDGLTREA

-876 TGVGGS
+876 TGVGDS

-903 RIEETKVPQHFV
+903 RIEETTVPQHYV

-975 VGSMVTDE
+975 VCSMVTDE

-998 VREQGK
+998 VREHGE

-1056 DTRGDGELTGA
+1056 GTRGDGELTGA

-1086 EKGDVV
+1086 EKGAVV

-1113 VYEIVELAPPV
+1113 MYEIVELAPPV

-1139 AAKQSHEAVVIYE
+1139 AAEQSHEAVVIYE

-1192 VYLRKAGSYE
+1192 VYLRNAGSYE

-1267 RPIRYRLR
+1267 RPIRYHLR

-1308 SYPTLQE
+1308 SYPTRQE

-1362 DGDVPGETYQIDVEV
+1362 DGDAPGETYQIDVEV

-1487 VTLDASDAYTP
+1487 VALTSADNQTAIVNLT
-1498 VVEVRAELTNEYLP
+1498 VEVGNDYYP
-1512 AEITLTKYKE
+1512 AEITIQKE
-1522 TMQAMEDEHG
+1522 AETLQSVPQDDGMIIRR
-1532 VRQTVITVPGEGF
+1532 VTTVPGEDF
-1545 VFGLYNASDIPY
+1545 VFGLFNASDNIPY
-1557 DGGVLPAGTLVASGA
+1557 DGGVLPAGMLVASGA
-1572 TDTEGR
+1572 TDADGR
-1578 LMFAGQYP
+1578 LVFAGQYP

-1642 TDITGAA
+1642 TDITGSA

-1667 HARTDENGELPDI
+1667 RARTDENGELPDI

-1781 RPLSGYLP
+1781 QPLPGYLP

>member
-1 MNHKPRTRLAALLL
+1 MNHKPRTRLAAMLL

-23 PGRSEAAIPTEETVE
+23 PGRSEAAVRTDVPVPQEAAIPAEETPE
-38 SQTQESVQK
+38 SQETMQE

-72 PMPEPTEA
+72 PMPEPNEA
-80 PPAEETAQEVEPT
+80 PP
-93 EAPALPTQE
+93 
-102 PMPEPTEAPPAEETA
+102 
-117 QEVEPTEAPA
+117 
-127 LPTQEPMPEP
+127 
-137 TEAPSETALPTQP
+137 ETALPTQP
-150 PAQAPTEAPQSPT
+150 PAQAPTEAPQPPT

-182 PVQTGEPLPFS
+182 PAQTGEPLPLS

-205 VLAAAIPLYAAQDL
+205 VLVAAIPLYAAQDL
-219 AEPAYCMT
+219 AEPAYCMA
-227 QETAVLLVRRFAP
+227 QETAVLLVHRLVP
-240 EEGFAEVWLLNE
+240 EGFAEVWLLNE
-252 SYELITAYT
+252 SYGLITAYT
-261 TVDALPEAALSDQ
+261 AVDALPEAALSDQ
-274 EVSALAGERLS
+274 EVAALAGERPS

-299 YVPEQEPVPEP
+299 YVPAQEPVPEP

-331 PGVFVQ
+331 PGAFVQ
-337 VSTQTNAYTDIDS
+337 VSTQTNVFSDVDTSFPENDS
-350 SGMDADSLWAGCF
+350 GDLWLGYF
-363 TQDATVQIEETLQ
+363 TRDATVQVEETLQ

-384 RVRYLY
+384 RVRYLF

-399 KWTEEGTLW
+399 KWTEQGTLW
-408 VLAQETCATGAAD
+408 VLEQETCATGAAD
-421 LTVTDYALPVSPPSR
+421 LTVTDYALPASPSSR

-560 YPFMVIDDDDPDNET
+560 YPFMVIDDNDPDNET

-632 ASMTGAISVSN
+632 ASMTGAISMSN

-648 SGGSLTGA
+648 SGGSLTGT

-771 GAVFELVGGN
+771 DAVFELVGGN

-837 FANAEITGKIRVVK
+837 FANAEITGKIRIVK

-903 RIEETKVPQHFV
+903 RIEETTVPQHYV

-998 VREQGK
+998 VREHGE

-1056 DTRGDGELTGA
+1056 GTRGDGELTGA

-1086 EKGDVV
+1086 EKGAVV

-1124 GYQAAVDS
+1124 GYQESDTAITIDTRDAA
-1132 IIVDARS
+1132 R
-1139 AAKQSHEAVVIYE
+1139 QSVEAVITYE
-1152 GVVTNEIRY
+1152 GVITNSIKM

-1234 IKGAPGYEL
+1234 TKGAPGYEL

-1362 DGDVPGETYQIDVEV
+1362 DGDAPGETYQIDVEV

-1522 TMQAMEDEHG
+1522 TMQAMEDEYG

-1545 VFGLYNASDIPY
+1545 VFGLYNASDIPC

-1572 TDTEGR
+1572 TDADGR
-1578 LMFAGQYP
+1578 LVFAGQYP

-1642 TDITGAA
+1642 TDITGSA

-1667 HARTDENGELPDI
+1667 RARTDENGELPDI

-1736 GRVLAGVQFALV
+1736 GRALAGVQFALV

-1836 VGMTAGALAL
+1836 VGMTVGGLVL
-1846 IGVYGYRR
+1846 IGAYGYRR

>member
-23 PGRSEAAIPTEETVE
+23 PGRSEAAVQTDVPVPQEAAIPAEETLE
-38 SQTQESVQK
+38 SQETVQE

-60 KPTEAPALPTQE
+60 KPTEAPALPTQGA
-72 PMPEPTEA
+72 MPEPTGA
-80 PPAEETAQEVEPT
+80 PPA
-93 EAPALPTQE
+93 
-102 PMPEPTEAPPAEETA
+102 
-117 QEVEPTEAPA
+117 
-127 LPTQEPMPEP
+127 
-137 TEAPSETALPTQP
+137 ETALPTQP

-182 PVQTGEPLPFS
+182 PAQTGETLPLS
-193 LQDAMAQRGYAY
+193 LQDAMAQHGYAY

-219 AEPAYCMT
+219 AEPAYCMA
-227 QETAVLLVRRFAP
+227 QETAVLLVHRLVP
-240 EEGFAEVWLLNE
+240 EGFAEVWLLNE

-261 TVDALPEAALSDQ
+261 AVDALPEAALSDQ
-274 EVSALAGERLS
+274 EVAALAGERPS

-299 YVPEQEPVPEP
+299 YVPAQEPVPEP
-310 GAAETVTPSAEPEAT
+310 GAAETVTPSAEPEAA
-325 ETPPAQ
+325 ETPSVQ
-331 PGVFVQ
+331 PGAFVQ
-337 VSTQTNAYTDIDS
+337 VSTQTNVYTDIDS

-363 TQDATVQIEETLQ
+363 TQDATVQVEETLQ

-390 GDDFADGTL
+390 GDDFDDGTL
-399 KWTEEGTLW
+399 KWTEQGTLW
-408 VLAQETCATGAAD
+408 VLVQETCATGAAD
-421 LTVTDYALPVSPPSR
+421 LTVTDYALPVSTSYR

-465 GLHGSSGKDSAYL
+465 GLHGSSGRDSAYL

-771 GAVFELVGGN
+771 GAVFELVSGN

-786 QTTGADGVARFENLQ
+786 QTTGADGMARFENLQ

-837 FANAEITGKIRVVK
+837 FANAEITGKIRIVK

-903 RIEETKVPQHFV
+903 RIEETTVPQHYV

-944 IRITKTDRL
+944 IRIIKTDRL

-975 VGSMVTDE
+975 VCSMVTDE

-1027 SVTNQPVRVRLK
+1027 SVTNQPVQVRLK

-1056 DTRGDGELTGA
+1056 GTRGDGELTGA

-1086 EKGDVV
+1086 EKGAVV

-1192 VYLRKAGSYE
+1192 VYLRKAGAYE
-1202 NARALERD
+1202 NARAFERD

-1297 DETGEFVTQTV
+1297 DETGELVTQTV
-1308 SYPTLQE
+1308 SYPTRQE

-1498 VVEVRAELTNEYLP
+1498 VVEVCAELTNEYLP

-1522 TMQAMEDEHG
+1522 TMQTMEDEHG

-1545 VFGLYNASDIPY
+1545 VFGLFNTSDIPH

-1572 TDTEGR
+1572 TDADGR
-1578 LMFAGQYP
+1578 LVFAGQYP

-1602 LSAGTFPVSI
+1602 LPAGTFPVSI

-1617 QEDAVIRAGLT
+1617 QEDAVICAGLT

-1649 PVPGALIEVRN
+1649 PVPGALIEIRN
-1660 SRDEIIY
+1660 SRDEVIY
-1667 HARTDENGELPDI
+1667 RARTDENGELPDI

>member
-1 MNHKPRTRLAALLL
+1 MNHKPRTRLAAMLL

-23 PGRSEAAIPTEETVE
+23 PGRSEAAIPTEETLE
-38 SQTQESVQK
+38 SQETVQE
-47 PAATPAEEAAQEV
+47 PAATPAEEA
-60 KPTEAPALPTQE
+60 
-72 PMPEPTEA
+72 
-80 PPAEETAQEVEPT
+80 AQEVEPT
-93 EAPALPTQE
+93 EAPALPTEE
-102 PMPEPTEAPPAEETA
+102 PMPESTEAPPAEEAA

-127 LPTQEPMPEP
+127 LPTEEPMPEP
-137 TEAPSETALPTQP
+137 TEAPPAETALPTQEPTQP
-150 PAQAPTEAPQSPT
+150 PAQAPTEAPPAST
-163 EEPTSVPEAEAP
+163 EEPAP
-175 SPAPETV
+175 TDV
-182 PVQTGEPLPFS
+182 VPLPLS

-227 QETAVLLVRRFAP
+227 QETAVLLVHRFAP

-261 TVDALPEAALSDQ
+261 AVDALPEAALSDQ
-274 EVSALAGERLS
+274 EVAALAGERPS

-299 YVPEQEPVPEP
+299 YAPTQEHVPEP
-310 GAAETVTPSAEPEAT
+310 GAEETVSSLAEPEAA

-331 PGVFVQ
+331 PGAFVQ
-337 VSTQTNAYTDIDS
+337 VSTQTNVFSDVDTSFPENDS
-350 SGMDADSLWAGCF
+350 GDLWLGYF
-363 TQDATVQIEETLQ
+363 TRDATVQVEETLQ
-376 DALGRWWY
+376 DALDRWWY

-399 KWTEEGTLW
+399 KWTEQGTLW

-421 LTVTDYALPVSPPSR
+421 LTVTDYALPVSPSSR

-465 GLHGSSGKDSAYL
+465 GLYGSSGRDSAYL

-661 DADLIRVSRSYGALT
+661 DADLIRVSRSYGVLT

-771 GAVFELVGGN
+771 GAVFELVSGN

-876 TGVGGS
+876 TGVGNS

-903 RIEETKVPQHFV
+903 RIEETTVPQHYV

-975 VGSMVTDE
+975 VCSMVTDE

-988 SEPLR
+988 SELLR

-998 VREQGK
+998 VREHGE

-1056 DTRGDGELTGA
+1056 GTRGDGELTGA

-1086 EKGDVV
+1086 EKGAVV

-1124 GYQAAVDS
+1124 GYQASDTAITMDTR
-1132 IIVDARS
+1132 DAAR
-1139 AAKQSHEAVVIYE
+1139 QSVEAVVTYE
-1152 GVVTNEIRY
+1152 GVVTNSNP
-1161 GAQAIVKLLGGMS
+1161 LW
-1174 DDPDPDRV
+1174 
-1182 ETPEAGAEFL
+1182 
-1192 VYLRKAGSYE
+1192 
-1202 NARALERD
+1202 AR
-1210 RLVTDENGYAKTKAL
+1210 
-1225 PYGVYVLEQ
+1225 
-1234 IKGAPGYEL
+1234 
-1243 KGPILFEIDGTEDI
+1243 
-1257 LNPPPLTLSD
+1257 
-1267 RPIRYRLR
+1267 
-1275 LMKTDSETGKTIT
+1275 
-1288 LSGVSFKLR
+1288 
-1297 DETGEFVTQTV
+1297 
-1308 SYPTLQE
+1308 
-1315 TDTFVTDETGS
+1315 
-1326 VTLPE
+1326 
-1331 TLTWGLYFVEE
+1331 
-1342 VTAPKGYL
+1342 
-1350 IREEALPVFVGQ
+1350 
-1362 DGDVPGETYQIDVEV
+1362 
-1377 PNEPVKGRIL
+1377 
-1387 LEKKGPRLTGFEV
+1387 
-1400 TADAYGN
+1400 
-1407 EAHRPVY
+1407 
-1414 EERYLAGAVFEL
+1414 
-1426 RAAETVTGGDGT
+1426 
-1438 VWFEQGELVETLTTA
+1438 
-1453 SDGPAASGLL
+1453 
-1463 PLGRYVLVEIHAPEG
+1463 
-1478 YALDDTPHE
+1478 
-1487 VTLDASDAYTP
+1487 
-1498 VVEVRAELTNEYLP
+1498 
-1512 AEITLTKYKE
+1512 
-1522 TMQAMEDEHG
+1522 
-1532 VRQTVITVPGEGF
+1532 
-1545 VFGLYNASDIPY
+1545 
-1557 DGGVLPAGTLVASGA
+1557 
-1572 TDTEGR
+1572 
-1578 LMFAGQYP
+1578 
-1586 HGEYY
+1586 
-1591 VKELQAPEGWK
+1591 
-1602 LSAGTFPVSI
+1602 
-1612 LPEKA
+1612 
-1617 QEDAVIRAGLT
+1617 
-1628 VHNELICTPVTITK
+1628 
-1642 TDITGAA
+1642 
-1649 PVPGALIEVRN
+1649 
-1660 SRDEIIY
+1660 
-1667 HARTDENGELPDI
+1667 
-1680 LLMPGQYAFR
+1680 
-1690 EVLAPDGYAL
+1690 
-1700 NEAVCI
+1700 
-1706 FVVDAQGQVSGDTEI
+1706 
-1721 RDDWTRFSLRKTDTG
+1721 
-1736 GRVLAGVQFALV
+1736 
-1748 DADGNQIMT
+1748 
-1757 AETDENGLASFER
+1757 
-1770 IPYGRYTVVET
+1770 
-1781 RPLSGYLP
+1781 RPLSNCSE
-1789 AGTVAE
+1789 A
-1795 LTVDGQY
+1795 
-1802 VNPDAPLE
+1802 
-1810 VVNVPADTPD
+1810 
-1820 IQTGVDL
+1820 
-1827 PFTPLMWAG
+1827 
-1836 VGMTAGALAL
+1836 
-1846 IGVYGYRR
+1846 
-1854 RKRR
+1854 

>member
-23 PGRSEAAIPTEETVE
+23 PGRSEAAV
-38 SQTQESVQK
+38 QTDVPVPQE
-47 PAATPAEEAAQEV
+47 AAIPAEEAAQEV

-80 PPAEETAQEVEPT
+80 PPAET
-93 EAPALPTQE
+93 ALPTQE
-102 PMPEPTEAPPAEETA
+102 
-117 QEVEPTEAPA
+117 
-127 LPTQEPMPEP
+127 
-137 TEAPSETALPTQP
+137 PTQP
-150 PAQAPTEAPQSPT
+150 PAQAPTEAPPNSIEEPASAPQT
-163 EEPTSVPEAEAP
+163 EEPAP
-175 SPAPETV
+175 TDV
-182 PVQTGEPLPFS
+182 VPLPLS
-193 LQDAMAQRGYAY
+193 LQDAMAQRGFAY

-227 QETAVLLVRRFAP
+227 QETAVLLVHRFAP

-252 SYELITAYT
+252 SYELTTAYT
-261 TVDALPEAALSDQ
+261 AVDALPEAALSDQ
-274 EVSALAGERLS
+274 EVSALAGERPS
-285 ALTADERLV
+285 ATTEDERLV

-299 YVPEQEPVPEP
+299 YVPAQEPVPES
-310 GAAETVTPSAEPEAT
+310 AETEAAVQPMEQSSSESVIT
-325 ETPPAQ
+325 PAQ
-331 PGVFVQ
+331 PGAFVQ
-337 VSTQTNAYTDIDS
+337 VSTQTNVYTGIDW

-363 TQDATVQIEETLQ
+363 TQDATVQVEETLQ

-390 GDDFADGTL
+390 GDDFDDGTL
-399 KWTEEGTLW
+399 KWTELGTLW

-421 LTVTDYALPVSPPSR
+421 LTVTDYALPVSPSSR

-580 GQFAIRQVIRE
+580 GQFAIRQVIRD

-643 QSTRF
+643 QFTRF
-648 SGGSLTGA
+648 SGGSLTGT

-676 GNTAGQ
+676 GNTASQ

-766 GAPLA
+766 GASLA
-771 GAVFELVGGN
+771 GAVFELVSGN

-801 PGVYT
+801 PGEYS

-837 FANAEITGKIRVVK
+837 FANAEITGKIRIVK
-851 RDSLTREA
+851 RDGLTREA

-903 RIEETKVPQHFV
+903 RIEETTVPQHYV
-915 DVGFETEVE
+915 DVGFETGAE

-988 SEPLR
+988 SELLR

-998 VREQGK
+998 VREHGE

-1039 LYKRDADEYAG
+1039 LYKRDADEYGG

-1056 DTRGDGELTGA
+1056 GTRGDGELTGA

-1086 EKGDVV
+1086 EKGAVV

-1113 VYEIVELAPPV
+1113 MYEIVELAPPV
-1124 GYQAAVDS
+1124 GYQASETS
-1132 IIVDARS
+1132 ITIDTRDAAR
-1139 AAKQSHEAVVIYE
+1139 QSVEAVVIYE

-1275 LMKTDSETGKTIT
+1275 LMKTDSETGEAVT

-1297 DETGEFVTQTV
+1297 DETGELVTQTV
-1308 SYPTLQE
+1308 SYPTRQE

-1362 DGDVPGETYQIDVEV
+1362 DGDAPGETYQIDVEV

-1453 SDGPAASGLL
+1453 SDEPAASGLL
-1463 PLGRYVLVEIHAPEG
+1463 PLGRYMLVEIHAPEG

-1498 VVEVRAELTNEYLP
+1498 VVEICAELTNEYLP

-1572 TDTEGR
+1572 TDADGR
-1578 LMFAGQYP
+1578 LVFAGQYP

-1628 VHNELICTPVTITK
+1628 VHNELIRTPVTITK
-1642 TDITGAA
+1642 TDITGSA
-1649 PVPGALIEVRN
+1649 PMPGALIEVRN
-1660 SRDEIIY
+1660 SQDEIIY
-1667 HARTDENGELPDI
+1667 RARTDENGELPDI

-1770 IPYGRYTVVET
+1770 IPHGRYSVVET
-1781 RPLSGYLP
+1781 QPLPGYLP

-1802 VNPDAPLE
+1802 VNPDTSLE

-1836 VGMTAGALAL
+1836 VGMTVGGLVL

>member
-1 MNHKPRTRLAALLL
+1 MQTDVPV
-15 ACLLLCPS
+15 PQ
-23 PGRSEAAIPTEETVE
+23 EAPMPAEETVE
-38 SQTQESVQK
+38 PQETVQE

-72 PMPEPTEA
+72 PMPEPTE
-80 PPAEETAQEVEPT
+80 PPP
-93 EAPALPTQE
+93 
-102 PMPEPTEAPPAEETA
+102 
-117 QEVEPTEAPA
+117 
-127 LPTQEPMPEP
+127 
-137 TEAPSETALPTQP
+137 ETALPTQP
-150 PAQAPTEAPQSPT
+150 PAQAPTEAPQPPT

-182 PVQTGEPLPFS
+182 PAQTGETLPLS

-219 AEPAYCMT
+219 AEPAYCMA
-227 QETAVLLVRRFAP
+227 QETAVLLVHRLAP

-261 TVDALPEAALSDQ
+261 AVDALPEAALSDQ
-274 EVSALAGERLS
+274 EVAALAGERPS
-285 ALTADERLV
+285 DLTADERLV

-299 YVPEQEPVPEP
+299 YVPAQEPVPES
-310 GAAETVTPSAEPEAT
+310 AETEAAVQPMEQSSLESVIT
-325 ETPPAQ
+325 PAQ
-331 PGVFVQ
+331 PGAFVQ

-363 TQDATVQIEETLQ
+363 TQDATVQVEETLQ

-399 KWTEEGTLW
+399 KWTELGTLW
-408 VLAQETCATGAAD
+408 VLAQETCITGAAD
-421 LTVTDYALPVSPPSR
+421 LTVTDYALPVSPSSR

-465 GLHGSSGKDSAYL
+465 GLHGGSGKDSAYL

-560 YPFMVIDDDDPDNET
+560 YPFMVIDDNDPDNET

-648 SGGSLTGA
+648 SGGSLTGT

-771 GAVFELVGGN
+771 GAVFELVSGN

-837 FANAEITGKIRVVK
+837 FANAEITGKIRIVK

-903 RIEETKVPQHFV
+903 RIEETTVPQHYV

-929 RTCEIEVENE
+929 RTCEIAVENE

-944 IRITKTDRL
+944 IRIIKTDRL

-988 SEPLR
+988 SELLR

-998 VREQGK
+998 VREHGE

-1009 FEEIALDAV
+1009 FEEIALDTV

-1056 DTRGDGELTGA
+1056 GTRGDGELTGA

-1086 EKGDVV
+1086 EKGDMV
-1092 VDSLTTAGEDASVT
+1092 VDSLTTAGQDASVT

-1124 GYQAAVDS
+1124 GYQASDTAITIDTR
-1132 IIVDARS
+1132 DAAR
-1139 AAKQSHEAVVIYE
+1139 QSVEAVITYE
-1152 GVVTNEIRY
+1152 GVITNSIKM

-1202 NARALERD
+1202 NARAFERD

-1275 LMKTDSETGKTIT
+1275 LMKTDSETGKAVT

-1297 DETGEFVTQTV
+1297 DETGELVTQTV
-1308 SYPTLQE
+1308 SYPTRQE

-1362 DGDVPGETYQIDVEV
+1362 DGDAPGETYQIDVEV

-1387 LEKKGPRLTGFEV
+1387 LEKKGLRLTGFEV

-1407 EAHRPVY
+1407 ETHRPVY

-1453 SDGPAASGLL
+1453 SDEPAASGLL
-1463 PLGRYVLVEIHAPEG
+1463 PLGRYMLVEIHAPEG

-1498 VVEVRAELTNEYLP
+1498 VVEICAELTNEYLP

-1572 TDTEGR
+1572 TDADGR
-1578 LMFAGQYP
+1578 LVFAGQYP

-1628 VHNELICTPVTITK
+1628 VHNELIRTPVTITK
-1642 TDITGAA
+1642 TDITGSA
-1649 PVPGALIEVRN
+1649 PMPGALIEVRN
-1660 SRDEIIY
+1660 SQDEIIY
-1667 HARTDENGELPDI
+1667 RARTDENGELPDI

-1770 IPYGRYTVVET
+1770 IPHGRYSVVET
-1781 RPLSGYLP
+1781 QPLPGYLP

-1836 VGMTAGALAL
+1836 VGMTASALAL

>member
-23 PGRSEAAIPTEETVE
+23 PGRSEAAVQTEVPVQKEAAIPAEETME
-38 SQTQESVQK
+38 PQETVQE
-47 PAATPAEEAAQEV
+47 PVATPAEETAQEAT
-60 KPTEAPALPTQE
+60 PTDVPVLPTQE
-72 PMPEPTEA
+72 PMPESTEA
-80 PPAEETAQEVEPT
+80 PTAEETAQEVEPT

-102 PMPEPTEAPPAEETA
+102 PMPEPTEAPPAE
-117 QEVEPTEAPA
+117 
-127 LPTQEPMPEP
+127 
-137 TEAPSETALPTQP
+137 TALPTQP
-150 PAQAPTEAPQSPT
+150 PAQAPTEAPQPPT
-163 EEPTSVPEAEAP
+163 EEPTSVPEAETP

-182 PVQTGEPLPFS
+182 PAQTGEPLPLS
-193 LQDAMAQRGYAY
+193 LQDTMAQRGYAY

-227 QETAVLLVRRFAP
+227 QETAVLLVHRLVP

-261 TVDALPEAALSDQ
+261 AVDALPEAALSDQ
-274 EVSALAGERLS
+274 EVAALAGERPS

-299 YVPEQEPVPEP
+299 YVPAQEPVPES
-310 GAAETVTPSAEPEAT
+310 AETEAAVQPM
-325 ETPPAQ
+325 EQSSSESVIPPAQ
-331 PGVFVQ
+331 PGAFVQ
-337 VSTQTNAYTDIDS
+337 VSTQTNVYTDIDS

-363 TQDATVQIEETLQ
+363 TQDATVQVEGTLQ

-390 GDDFADGTL
+390 GDDFDDGTL
-399 KWTEEGTLW
+399 KWTEQGTLW
-408 VLAQETCATGAAD
+408 VLAQETCATDAAD

-648 SGGSLTGA
+648 SGGSLTGT

-661 DADLIRVSRSYGALT
+661 DADLIRVSRSYGVLT

-771 GAVFELVGGN
+771 GAVFELVSGN

-837 FANAEITGKIRVVK
+837 FANAEITGKIRIVK

-903 RIEETKVPQHFV
+903 RIEETTVPQHYV

-929 RTCEIEVENE
+929 KTCEIEVENE

-953 NGNPIEGVRFDI
+953 NGNPIEGVCFDI

-975 VGSMVTDE
+975 VCSMVTDE

-998 VREQGK
+998 VREHGE

-1056 DTRGDGELTGA
+1056 GTRGDGELTGA

-1086 EKGDVV
+1086 EKGAVV

-1113 VYEIVELAPPV
+1113 MYEIVELTPPV

-1139 AAKQSHEAVVIYE
+1139 AAEQSHEAVVIYE

-1267 RPIRYRLR
+1267 RPIRYLLR
-1275 LMKTDSETGKTIT
+1275 LIKTDSETGKAVT

-1308 SYPTLQE
+1308 SYPARQE

-1350 IREEALPVFVGQ
+1350 IREEALTVFVGQ
-1362 DGDVPGETYQIDVEV
+1362 DGDSPGETYQIDVEV

-1463 PLGRYVLVEIHAPEG
+1463 PLGRYMLVEIHAPEG

-1487 VTLDASDAYTP
+1487 VALTSADNQTAIVNLT
-1498 VVEVRAELTNEYLP
+1498 VEVGNDYYP
-1512 AEITLTKYKE
+1512 AEITIQKKAATLQSVPQDDGMIIRRVT
-1522 TMQAMEDEHG
+1522 
-1532 VRQTVITVPGEGF
+1532 TVPGVGF

-1557 DGGVLPAGTLVASGA
+1557 DGGVLPAGTLVTSGA
-1572 TDTEGR
+1572 TDADGR
-1578 LMFAGQYP
+1578 LVFAGQYP

-1667 HARTDENGELPDI
+1667 RARTDENGELPDI

-1781 RPLSGYLP
+1781 KPLPGYLP

-1810 VVNVPADTPD
+1810 IVNVPADTPD

-1827 PFTPLMWAG
+1827 PFTSLMWAG
-1836 VGMTAGALAL
+1836 VGMTASALVL

>member
-1 MNHKPRTRLAALLL
+1 MNHKPHTRLAAMLL

-23 PGRSEAAIPTEETVE
+23 PGRSEAAVQTDVPVPQEAAIPAEETLE
-38 SQTQESVQK
+38 LQETVQE
-47 PAATPAEEAAQEV
+47 PAATPAEEAVQEV
-60 KPTEAPALPTQE
+60 TPTEAPALPTQE

-80 PPAEETAQEVEPT
+80 PPAEEAAQEVKPT
-93 EAPALPTQE
+93 EAPALSTQE
-102 PMPEPTEAPPAEETA
+102 PMPEPTEAPP
-117 QEVEPTEAPA
+117 
-127 LPTQEPMPEP
+127 
-137 TEAPSETALPTQP
+137 ETALPTQP
-150 PAQAPTEAPQSPT
+150 PAQAPTEAPQPPT

-182 PVQTGEPLPFS
+182 PAQTGEPLPLS
-193 LQDAMAQRGYAY
+193 LQDAMAQHGYAY

-219 AEPAYCMT
+219 AEPAYCMA

-252 SYELITAYT
+252 SYGLITAYT
-261 TVDALPEAALSDQ
+261 AVDALPEAALSDQ
-274 EVSALAGERLS
+274 EVAALAGERPS

-299 YVPEQEPVPEP
+299 YVPAQEPVPEP
-310 GAAETVTPSAEPEAT
+310 GAAETVTPSAEPEAA
-325 ETPPAQ
+325 ETPSVQ
-331 PGVFVQ
+331 PGAFVQ
-337 VSTQTNAYTDIDS
+337 VSTQTNVYTGIDS

-363 TQDATVQIEETLQ
+363 TQDATVQVEETLQ

-399 KWTEEGTLW
+399 KWTEQGTLW

-421 LTVTDYALPVSPPSR
+421 PTVTDYALPVSPSSR

-465 GLHGSSGKDSAYL
+465 GLHGRSGKDSAYL

-648 SGGSLTGA
+648 SGGSLTGT

-837 FANAEITGKIRVVK
+837 FANAEITGKIRIVK

-903 RIEETKVPQHFV
+903 RIEETKVPRHYV

-944 IRITKTDRL
+944 IRIIKTDRL

-975 VGSMVTDE
+975 VCSMVTDE

-998 VREQGK
+998 VREHGE

-1056 DTRGDGELTGA
+1056 GTRGDGELTGA

-1081 GNVIY
+1081 DNVIY
-1086 EKGDVV
+1086 EKGAVV
-1092 VDSLTTAGEDASVT
+1092 VDSLTTAGQDASVT

-1124 GYQAAVDS
+1124 GYQASDTAITIDTR
-1132 IIVDARS
+1132 DAAR
-1139 AAKQSHEAVVIYE
+1139 QSVEAVITYE

-1192 VYLRKAGSYE
+1192 VYLRKAGAYE
-1202 NARALERD
+1202 NARAFERD

-1243 KGPILFEIDGTEDI
+1243 KGPLLFEIDGTEDI

-1362 DGDVPGETYQIDVEV
+1362 DGDAPGETYQIDVEV

-1463 PLGRYVLVEIHAPEG
+1463 PLGRYVLVEIYAPEG

-1487 VTLDASDAYTP
+1487 VTLDVSDAYTP
-1498 VVEVRAELTNEYLP
+1498 VVEVCAELTNEYLP

-1572 TDTEGR
+1572 TDADGR
-1578 LMFAGQYP
+1578 LVFAGQYP

-1602 LSAGTFPVSI
+1602 LPAGTFPISI

-1628 VHNELICTPVTITK
+1628 VHNEMICTPVTITK

-1667 HARTDENGELPDI
+1667 RARTDENGELPDI

-1770 IPYGRYTVVET
+1770 IPHGRYSVVET
-1781 RPLSGYLP
+1781 QPLPGYLP

-1810 VVNVPADTPD
+1810 IVNVPADTPD

-1836 VGMTAGALAL
+1836 VGMTTSALVL

>member
-23 PGRSEAAIPTEETVE
+23 PGRSEATVQTDVPVPQEAAIPAEETME
-38 SQTQESVQK
+38 PQETVQE

-60 KPTEAPALPTQE
+60 KPTEAPALPTQGA
-72 PMPEPTEA
+72 MPEPTGA
-80 PPAEETAQEVEPT
+80 PPA
-93 EAPALPTQE
+93 
-102 PMPEPTEAPPAEETA
+102 
-117 QEVEPTEAPA
+117 
-127 LPTQEPMPEP
+127 
-137 TEAPSETALPTQP
+137 ETALPTQP

-182 PVQTGEPLPFS
+182 PAQTGETLPLS
-193 LQDAMAQRGYAY
+193 LQDAMAQHGYAY

-219 AEPAYCMT
+219 AEPAYCMA
-227 QETAVLLVRRFAP
+227 QETAVLLVHRLVP
-240 EEGFAEVWLLNE
+240 EGFAEVWLLNE

-261 TVDALPEAALSDQ
+261 AVDALPEAALSDQ
-274 EVSALAGERLS
+274 EVAALAGERPS

-299 YVPEQEPVPEP
+299 YVPAQEPVPEP
-310 GAAETVTPSAEPEAT
+310 GAAETVTPSAEPEAA
-325 ETPPAQ
+325 ETPSVQ
-331 PGVFVQ
+331 PGAFVQ
-337 VSTQTNAYTDIDS
+337 VSTQTNVYTGIDW

-363 TQDATVQIEETLQ
+363 TQDATVQVEETLQ

-384 RVRYLY
+384 RVRYLF
-390 GDDFADGTL
+390 GDDFDDGTL
-399 KWTEEGTLW
+399 KWTEQGTLW

-465 GLHGSSGKDSAYL
+465 GLHGGSGKDSAYL

-648 SGGSLTGA
+648 SGGSLTGT

-661 DADLIRVSRSYGALT
+661 DADLIRVSRSYGVLT

-745 VTVTFD
+745 MTVTFD

-771 GAVFELVGGN
+771 GAVFELASGD

-851 RDSLTREA
+851 RDGLTREA

-876 TGVGGS
+876 TGVGDS

-903 RIEETKVPQHFV
+903 RIEETTVPQHYV

-998 VREQGK
+998 VREHGE

-1056 DTRGDGELTGA
+1056 GTRGDGELTGA

-1086 EKGDVV
+1086 EKGAVV

-1139 AAKQSHEAVVIYE
+1139 AAEQSQEAVVIYE

-1192 VYLRKAGSYE
+1192 VYLRKAESYE

-1275 LMKTDSETGKTIT
+1275 LMKTDSETGKAVT

-1308 SYPTLQE
+1308 SYPTRQE

-1362 DGDVPGETYQIDVEV
+1362 DGDAPGETYQIDAEV
-1377 PNEPVKGRIL
+1377 PNKPVKGRIL

-1438 VWFEQGELVETLTTA
+1438 VWFEQGELVETLTTT

-1572 TDTEGR
+1572 TDADGR
-1578 LMFAGQYP
+1578 LVFAGRYP

-1602 LSAGTFPVSI
+1602 LPAGTFPVSI

-1667 HARTDENGELPDI
+1667 RARTDENGELPDI

-1770 IPYGRYTVVET
+1770 IPHGRYSVVET
-1781 RPLSGYLP
+1781 QPLPGYLP

-1836 VGMTAGALAL
+1836 VGMTAGGLVL

>member
-1 MNHKPRTRLAALLL
+1 MNHKPRTRLAAMLL

-47 PAATPAEEAAQEV
+47 PAATPAEETAQEV
-60 KPTEAPALPTQE
+60 EPTEVPVLPTQE

-80 PPAEETAQEVEPT
+80 PP
-93 EAPALPTQE
+93 
-102 PMPEPTEAPPAEETA
+102 
-117 QEVEPTEAPA
+117 
-127 LPTQEPMPEP
+127 
-137 TEAPSETALPTQP
+137 ETALPTQP
-150 PAQAPTEAPQSPT
+150 PAQAPTEAPQPPT

-182 PVQTGEPLPFS
+182 PAQTGEPLPLS
-193 LQDAMAQRGYAY
+193 LQDAMAQHGYAY
-205 VLAAAIPLYAAQDL
+205 VLAAAIPLYTAQDL

-261 TVDALPEAALSDQ
+261 AVDALPEAALSDQ
-274 EVSALAGERLS
+274 EVAALAGERPS

-299 YVPEQEPVPEP
+299 YVPAQEPVPEP
-310 GAAETVTPSAEPEAT
+310 GAAETVTPSAEPEAA
-325 ETPPAQ
+325 ETPSVQA
-331 PGVFVQ
+331 GAFVQ
-337 VSTQTNAYTDIDS
+337 VSTQTNVYTDIDS
-350 SGMDADSLWAGCF
+350 SGMDADRLWAGCF
-363 TQDATVQIEETLQ
+363 TQDATVQAEETLQ

-399 KWTEEGTLW
+399 KWTEQGTLW
-408 VLAQETCATGAAD
+408 VLAQETCVTGAAD
-421 LTVTDYALPVSPPSR
+421 LTVTDYALPVSTSSR

-465 GLHGSSGKDSAYL
+465 GLYGSSGRDSAYL

-648 SGGSLTGA
+648 SGGSLTGT

-771 GAVFELVGGN
+771 GAVFELAGGD

-876 TGVGGS
+876 TGVGDS

-903 RIEETKVPQHFV
+903 RIEETTVPQHYV

-998 VREQGK
+998 VREHGE

-1027 SVTNQPVRVRLK
+1027 SVTNQPVQVRLK

-1050 KPADAP
+1050 KPADVP
-1056 DTRGDGELTGA
+1056 GTRGDGELTGA

-1081 GNVIY
+1081 DNVIY
-1086 EKGDVV
+1086 EKGAVV
-1092 VDSLTTAGEDASVT
+1092 VDSLTTAGQDASVT

-1234 IKGAPGYEL
+1234 TKGAPGYEL

-1275 LMKTDSETGKTIT
+1275 LMKTDGETGKAIT

-1362 DGDVPGETYQIDVEV
+1362 DGDAPGETYQIDVEV

-1414 EERYLAGAVFEL
+1414 EESYLAGAVFEL

-1498 VVEVRAELTNEYLP
+1498 VVEVCAELTNEYLP

-1522 TMQAMEDEHG
+1522 TMQTMEDEHG

-1545 VFGLYNASDIPY
+1545 VFGLFNTSDIPH
-1557 DGGVLPAGTLVASGA
+1557 DGGVLPAGTLVASGT
-1572 TDTEGR
+1572 TDADGR
-1578 LMFAGQYP
+1578 LVFAGQYP

-1602 LSAGTFPVSI
+1602 LSAGMFPVSI

-1642 TDITGAA
+1642 TDITGSA

-1667 HARTDENGELPDI
+1667 RARTDENGELPDI

-1810 VVNVPADTPD
+1810 IVNVPADTPD

-1836 VGMTAGALAL
+1836 VGMTVGGLVL
-1846 IGVYGYRR
+1846 IGAYGYRR

>member
-1 MNHKPRTRLAALLL
+1 MNHKPRTRLAAMLL

-23 PGRSEAAIPTEETVE
+23 PGRSEAAV
-38 SQTQESVQK
+38 QTDVPVPQE
-47 PAATPAEEAAQEV
+47 AAIPAEETPESQETVQEPVATSVEETAQEAT
-60 KPTEAPALPTQE
+60 PTEVPVLPTQE

-80 PPAEETAQEVEPT
+80 PTAET
-93 EAPALPTQE
+93 E
-102 PMPEPTEAPPAEETA
+102 
-117 QEVEPTEAPA
+117 
-127 LPTQEPMPEP
+127 
-137 TEAPSETALPTQP
+137 LPTQP

-182 PVQTGEPLPFS
+182 PAQTGETLPLS
-193 LQDAMAQRGYAY
+193 LQDAMAQHGYAY

-219 AEPAYCMT
+219 AEPAYCMA
-227 QETAVLLVRRFAP
+227 QETAVLLVHRLVP
-240 EEGFAEVWLLNE
+240 EGFAEVWLLNE

-261 TVDALPEAALSDQ
+261 AVDALPEASLSDQ
-274 EVSALAGERLS
+274 EVAALAGERPS

-299 YVPEQEPVPEP
+299 YVPAQEPVPES
-310 GAAETVTPSAEPEAT
+310 AETEAAVQPMEQSSLESVIT
-325 ETPPAQ
+325 PAQ
-331 PGVFVQ
+331 PGAFVQ
-337 VSTQTNAYTDIDS
+337 VSTQTNVYTDIDS

-363 TQDATVQIEETLQ
+363 TQDATVQVEETLQ

-399 KWTEEGTLW
+399 KWTEQGTLW
-408 VLAQETCATGAAD
+408 VLAQETCITGAAA
-421 LTVTDYALPVSPPSR
+421 LTVTDYALPVSTSSR

-465 GLHGSSGKDSAYL
+465 GLYGSSGKDSAYL

-632 ASMTGAISVSN
+632 ASMTGAISASN

-648 SGGSLTGA
+648 SGGSLTGT

-661 DADLIRVSRSYGALT
+661 DADLIRVSRSYGVLT

-723 VPDVAIQ
+723 VPNVAIQ

-801 PGVYT
+801 PGEYS

-837 FANAEITGKIRVVK
+837 FANAEITGKIRIVK

-903 RIEETKVPQHFV
+903 RIEETTVPQHYV

-924 IRDSG
+924 IRDRG

-988 SEPLR
+988 SELLR

-998 VREQGK
+998 VREHGE

-1050 KPADAP
+1050 KPADASG
-1056 DTRGDGELTGA
+1056 TRGDGELTDA

-1086 EKGDVV
+1086 EKGAVV
-1092 VDSLTTAGEDASVT
+1092 VDSLTTAGQDASVT

-1113 VYEIVELAPPV
+1113 VYESVELAPPV

-1182 ETPEAGAEFL
+1182 ETPEAGVEFL

-1362 DGDVPGETYQIDVEV
+1362 DGDMPGETYQIDVEV

-1478 YALDDTPHE
+1478 YALDDTPYE
-1487 VTLDASDAYTP
+1487 VTLDVSDAYTP
-1498 VVEVRAELTNEYLP
+1498 VVEVCAELTNEYLP

-1545 VFGLYNASDIPY
+1545 VFGLCNASDIPY
-1557 DGGVLPAGTLVASGA
+1557 DGGVLPAGMLVASGA
-1572 TDTEGR
+1572 TDAEGR
-1578 LMFAGQYP
+1578 LVFAGQYP

-1602 LSAGTFPVSI
+1602 LPAGTFPVSI

-1628 VHNELICTPVTITK
+1628 VHNEMICTPVTITK

-1667 HARTDENGELPDI
+1667 RARTDENGELPDI

-1781 RPLSGYLP
+1781 QPLSGYLP

-1810 VVNVPADTPD
+1810 IVNVPADTPD

-1836 VGMTAGALAL
+1836 VGMTVGGLVL
-1846 IGVYGYRR
+1846 IGAYGYRR

>member
-23 PGRSEAAIPTEETVE
+23 PGRSEAAVQTDVPVPQEAAIPAEETPE
-38 SQTQESVQK
+38 SQETVQE

-80 PPAEETAQEVEPT
+80 PPAEEAVQEVTPT
-93 EAPALPTQE
+93 EAPVLPTQGA
-102 PMPEPTEAPPAEETA
+102 MPEPTGAPPA
-117 QEVEPTEAPA
+117 
-127 LPTQEPMPEP
+127 
-137 TEAPSETALPTQP
+137 ETALPTQP
-150 PAQAPTEAPQSPT
+150 PAQAPTEAPPNSIEEPASASQT
-163 EEPTSVPEAEAP
+163 EEPAP
-175 SPAPETV
+175 TDV
-182 PVQTGEPLPFS
+182 VPLPLS

-205 VLAAAIPLYAAQDL
+205 VLVAAIPLYAAQDL

-227 QETAVLLVRRFAP
+227 QETAVLLVHRFAP

-261 TVDALPEAALSDQ
+261 AVDALPEAALSDQ
-274 EVSALAGERLS
+274 EVSALAGDRPS
-285 ALTADERLV
+285 ATTEDERLV

-299 YVPEQEPVPEP
+299 YVPAQETVTET
-310 GAAETVTPSAEPEAT
+310 GAAETVSPSAEPEAT

-331 PGVFVQ
+331 PGAFVQ
-337 VSTQTNAYTDIDS
+337 VSTQTNVFSDVDTSFPENDS
-350 SGMDADSLWAGCF
+350 GDLWLGYF
-363 TQDATVQIEETLQ
+363 TRDATVQVEETLQ

-399 KWTEEGTLW
+399 KWTEQGTLW
-408 VLAQETCATGAAD
+408 VLAQETCVTGAVG
-421 LTVTDYALPVSPPSR
+421 LTVTDYALPVSTSSR

-648 SGGSLTGA
+648 SGGSLTGT

-771 GAVFELVGGN
+771 GAVFELVSGD

-837 FANAEITGKIRVVK
+837 FANAEITGKIRIVK

-859 LAGAEFTV
+859 LAGAEFIV

-876 TGVGGS
+876 TGVGDS

-924 IRDSG
+924 IRDNG

-975 VGSMVTDE
+975 ASSMVTDE
-983 NGVAV
+983 NGVTV

-998 VREQGK
+998 IREQGK

-1056 DTRGDGELTGA
+1056 GTRGDGELTGA

-1086 EKGDVV
+1086 EKGAVV

-1113 VYEIVELAPPV
+1113 MYEIVELAPPV

-1192 VYLRKAGSYE
+1192 VYLRKAGAYE

-1234 IKGAPGYEL
+1234 TKGAPGYEL

-1275 LMKTDSETGKTIT
+1275 LMKTDSETGKAVT

-1350 IREEALPVFVGQ
+1350 IREEALTVFVGQ

-1438 VWFEQGELVETLTTA
+1438 VWFEQGELVENLTTA
-1453 SDGPAASGLL
+1453 SNGPTASGLL
-1463 PLGRYVLVEIHAPEG
+1463 PLGRYMLVEIHAPEG

-1487 VTLDASDAYTP
+1487 VTLDASDADTP
-1498 VVEVRAELTNEYLP
+1498 VVEVCAELTNEYLP

-1522 TMQAMEDEHG
+1522 TMQAMEDEYG
-1532 VRQTVITVPGEGF
+1532 VRQTVITVPGEDF
-1545 VFGLYNASDIPY
+1545 VFGLYNTSDIPY

-1572 TDTEGR
+1572 TDADGR
-1578 LMFAGQYP
+1578 LVFAGQYP

-1602 LSAGTFPVSI
+1602 LPAGTFPVSI

-1628 VHNELICTPVTITK
+1628 VHNEMICTPVTITK

-1667 HARTDENGELPDI
+1667 RARMDENGELPDI

-1770 IPYGRYTVVET
+1770 IPHGRYTVEET
-1781 RPLSGYLP
+1781 QPLPGYLP

-1810 VVNVPADTPD
+1810 IVNVPADTPD

-1836 VGMTAGALAL
+1836 VGMTASALVL

>member
-23 PGRSEAAIPTEETVE
+23 PGRSEATVQTDVPVPQEAAIPAEETME
-38 SQTQESVQK
+38 PQETVQE

-60 KPTEAPALPTQE
+60 KPTEVPVLPTQE
-72 PMPEPTEA
+72 PMSEPTEA
-80 PPAEETAQEVEPT
+80 PPAEEAVQEVTPT
-93 EAPALPTQE
+93 EAPVLPTQGA
-102 PMPEPTEAPPAEETA
+102 MPEPTGAPPA
-117 QEVEPTEAPA
+117 
-127 LPTQEPMPEP
+127 
-137 TEAPSETALPTQP
+137 ETALPTQP
-150 PAQAPTEAPQSPT
+150 PAQAPTEAPPNSIEEPASASQT
-163 EEPTSVPEAEAP
+163 EEPAATDV
-175 SPAPETV
+175 V
-182 PVQTGEPLPFS
+182 PLPLS

-219 AEPAYCMT
+219 AEPAYCMA
-227 QETAVLLVRRFAP
+227 QETAVLLVHRFAP

-252 SYELITAYT
+252 NYEFITAYT
-261 TVDALPEAALSDQ
+261 AVDALPEAALSDQ
-274 EVSALAGERLS
+274 EVAALAGERPS

-299 YVPEQEPVPEP
+299 YVPAQEPVPES
-310 GAAETVTPSAEPEAT
+310 AETEAAVQPMEQSSSEAVIT
-325 ETPPAQ
+325 PAQ
-331 PGVFVQ
+331 PGAFVQ
-337 VSTQTNAYTDIDS
+337 VSTQTNVYTDIDS

-363 TQDATVQIEETLQ
+363 TQDATVQVEETLQ

-390 GDDFADGTL
+390 GDDFDDGTL
-399 KWTEEGTLW
+399 KWTEQGTLW
-408 VLAQETCATGAAD
+408 VLAQETCITGAAD
-421 LTVTDYALPVSPPSR
+421 LTVTDYALPVSPSSR

-465 GLHGSSGKDSAYL
+465 GLHGSSGRDSAYL

-648 SGGSLTGA
+648 SGGSLTGT

-661 DADLIRVSRSYGALT
+661 DADLIRVSRSYGVLT

-771 GAVFELVGGN
+771 GAVFELVSGN

-801 PGVYT
+801 SGVYT

-837 FANAEITGKIRVVK
+837 FANAEITGKIRIVK

-903 RIEETKVPQHFV
+903 RIEETTVPQHYV

-924 IRDSG
+924 IRDRG

-944 IRITKTDRL
+944 IRIIKTDRL

-975 VGSMVTDE
+975 AGSMVTDE

-998 VREQGK
+998 VREHGE

-1027 SVTNQPVRVRLK
+1027 SVTNQPVQVRLK
-1039 LYKRDADEYAG
+1039 LYKRDADEYGG

-1056 DTRGDGELTGA
+1056 GTRGDGELTGA

-1086 EKGDVV
+1086 EKGAVV

-1124 GYQAAVDS
+1124 GYQASDTAITMDTR
-1132 IIVDARS
+1132 DTAR
-1139 AAKQSHEAVVIYE
+1139 QSVEAVVIYE

-1202 NARALERD
+1202 NARAFERD

-1275 LMKTDSETGKTIT
+1275 LMKTDSETGKAIT
-1288 LSGVSFKLR
+1288 LSGVFFKLR

-1362 DGDVPGETYQIDVEV
+1362 DGDAPGETYQIDVEV

-1522 TMQAMEDEHG
+1522 TMQAMEDEYG

-1545 VFGLYNASDIPY
+1545 VFGLYNASDIPC

-1572 TDTEGR
+1572 TDADGR
-1578 LMFAGQYP
+1578 LVFAGQYP

-1642 TDITGAA
+1642 TDITGSA

-1667 HARTDENGELPDI
+1667 RARTDENGELPDI

-1736 GRVLAGVQFALV
+1736 GRALAGVQFALV

-1836 VGMTAGALAL
+1836 VGMTVGGLVL
-1846 IGVYGYRR
+1846 IGAYGYRR

>member
-1 MNHKPRTRLAALLL
+1 MNHKPRTRLAAMLL

-23 PGRSEAAIPTEETVE
+23 PGRSEAAVQTDVPVPQEAAIPAEETPE
-38 SQTQESVQK
+38 SQETVQE

-80 PPAEETAQEVEPT
+80 PPAEEAAQEVEPT
-93 EAPALPTQE
+93 EAPALPTEE
-102 PMPEPTEAPPAEETA
+102 PMPEPTEAPPAET
-117 QEVEPTEAPA
+117 A
-127 LPTQEPMPEP
+127 LPTQE
-137 TEAPSETALPTQP
+137 PTQP
-150 PAQAPTEAPQSPT
+150 PAQAPTEAPPAST
-163 EEPTSVPEAEAP
+163 EEPAP
-175 SPAPETV
+175 TDV
-182 PVQTGEPLPFS
+182 VPLPLS
-193 LQDAMAQRGYAY
+193 LPDAMAQHGYAH
-205 VLAAAIPLYAAQDL
+205 VLVAAVPLYAAQDL
-219 AEPAYCMT
+219 AEPAYCMA
-227 QETAVLLVRRFAP
+227 QETAVLLVRRFVP
-240 EEGFAEVWLLNE
+240 EEGFAEVWLLDAN
-252 SYELITAYT
+252 YELIAAYT
-261 TVDALPEAALSDQ
+261 AVDALPEAALSDQ
-274 EVSALAGERLS
+274 EVDALASERPS
-285 ALTADERLV
+285 ALTSDDCLV

-299 YVPEQEPVPEP
+299 YAPAQEPVAEPGMAEETTSAPEP
-310 GAAETVTPSAEPEAT
+310 ETTAA
-325 ETPPAQ
+325 PPAQ
-331 PGVFVQ
+331 PGAFVQ
-337 VSTQTNAYTDIDS
+337 VSTQTNVYTDIDL
-350 SGMDADSLWAGCF
+350 SGMDMDSLWAGCF
-363 TQDATVQIEETLQ
+363 TRDATVQVEETLQ

-399 KWTEEGTLW
+399 KWTEQGTLW

-421 LTVTDYALPVSPPSR
+421 LTVTDYALPVSTSYR

-465 GLHGSSGKDSAYL
+465 GLHGSSGRDSAYL

-648 SGGSLTGA
+648 SGGSLTGT

-661 DADLIRVSRSYGALT
+661 DADLIRVSRSYGVLT

-837 FANAEITGKIRVVK
+837 FANAEITGKIRIVK

-903 RIEETKVPQHFV
+903 RIEETTVPQHYV

-929 RTCEIEVENE
+929 KTCEIEVENE

-975 VGSMVTDE
+975 VCSMVTDE

-993 KGRYI
+993 KGRCI

-1027 SVTNQPVRVRLK
+1027 SVTNQPVQVRLK

-1056 DTRGDGELTGA
+1056 GTRGDGELTGA

-1081 GNVIY
+1081 SNVIY
-1086 EKGDVV
+1086 EKGAVV

-1139 AAKQSHEAVVIYE
+1139 AAEKSQEAVVIYE

-1202 NARALERD
+1202 NAHAFERD

-1362 DGDVPGETYQIDVEV
+1362 DGDAPGETYQIDVEV

-1522 TMQAMEDEHG
+1522 TMQAMEDEYG

-1572 TDTEGR
+1572 TDTDGR
-1578 LMFAGQYP
+1578 LVFAGQYP

-1642 TDITGAA
+1642 TDITGSA

-1667 HARTDENGELPDI
+1667 RARTDENGELPDI

-1721 RDDWTRFSLRKTDTG
+1721 RDDWTRFSLRKTDTS

-1781 RPLSGYLP
+1781 KPLPGYLP

-1802 VNPDAPLE
+1802 VNPDTSLE

-1836 VGMTAGALAL
+1836 VGMTAGGLVL

>member
-1 MNHKPRTRLAALLL
+1 MNHKPRTRLAAMLL

-23 PGRSEAAIPTEETVE
+23 PGRSEAAVQTDVPVPQEAAIPAEETME
-38 SQTQESVQK
+38 PQETVQE

-60 KPTEAPALPTQE
+60 EPTEAPVLPTQE
-72 PMPEPTEA
+72 PMPESTEA
-80 PPAEETAQEVEPT
+80 PP
-93 EAPALPTQE
+93 
-102 PMPEPTEAPPAEETA
+102 
-117 QEVEPTEAPA
+117 
-127 LPTQEPMPEP
+127 
-137 TEAPSETALPTQP
+137 ETALQTQP
-150 PAQAPTEAPQSPT
+150 PAQAPTEAPQPPT
-163 EEPTSVPEAEAP
+163 EEPTSVPEPEAP

-182 PVQTGEPLPFS
+182 PAQTGEPLPLS
-193 LQDAMAQRGYAY
+193 LQDAMAQHGYAY

-227 QETAVLLVRRFAP
+227 QETAVLLVHRFAP

-261 TVDALPEAALSDQ
+261 AVDALPEAALSDQ
-274 EVSALAGERLS
+274 EVAALAGERPS

-299 YVPEQEPVPEP
+299 YVPAQEPVPEP
-310 GAAETVTPSAEPEAT
+310 GAAETVTPSAEPEAA
-325 ETPPAQ
+325 ETPSVQ
-331 PGVFVQ
+331 PGAFVQ
-337 VSTQTNAYTDIDS
+337 VSTQTNVYTDIDS

-363 TQDATVQIEETLQ
+363 TQDATVQVEETLQ

-390 GDDFADGTL
+390 GDDFDDGTL
-399 KWTEEGTLW
+399 KWTEQGTLW

-421 LTVTDYALPVSPPSR
+421 LTVTDYALPVSTSYR
-436 MMRMSAS
+436 MMRTSAS

-648 SGGSLTGA
+648 SGGSLTGT

-771 GAVFELVGGN
+771 GAVFELVSGN

-837 FANAEITGKIRVVK
+837 FANAEITGKIRIVK

-903 RIEETKVPQHFV
+903 RIEETTVPQHYV

-965 YENDEYGSAL
+965 YENDEYGSVLAC
-975 VGSMVTDE
+975 SMVTDE

-998 VREQGK
+998 VREHGE

-1056 DTRGDGELTGA
+1056 GTRGDGELTGA

-1081 GNVIY
+1081 DNVIY
-1086 EKGDVV
+1086 EKGAVV
-1092 VDSLTTAGEDASVT
+1092 VDSLTTADQDASVT

-1275 LMKTDSETGKTIT
+1275 LIKTDSETGKAVT

-1308 SYPTLQE
+1308 SYPTRQE

-1362 DGDVPGETYQIDVEV
+1362 DGDSPGETYQIDVEV

-1478 YALDDTPHE
+1478 YALDDTPYE
-1487 VTLDASDAYTP
+1487 VRLDASDAYTP

-1557 DGGVLPAGTLVASGA
+1557 DGGVLPAGMLVASGA
-1572 TDTEGR
+1572 TDTDGR
-1578 LMFAGQYP
+1578 LVFAGQYP

-1602 LSAGTFPVSI
+1602 LPAGTFPVSI

-1667 HARTDENGELPDI
+1667 RARTDENGELPDI

-1781 RPLSGYLP
+1781 QPLSGYLP

-1810 VVNVPADTPD
+1810 IVNVPADTPD

-1836 VGMTAGALAL
+1836 VGMTVGGLVL
-1846 IGVYGYRR
+1846 IGAYGYRR

>member
-1 MNHKPRTRLAALLL
+1 MNHKPHTRLAALLL

-23 PGRSEAAIPTEETVE
+23 PGRSEAAVQTDVPVPQKAAIPAEETLE
-38 SQTQESVQK
+38 SQETMQE

-60 KPTEAPALPTQE
+60 EPTEAPVLPTQE
-72 PMPEPTEA
+72 PMPESTEA
-80 PPAEETAQEVEPT
+80 PP
-93 EAPALPTQE
+93 
-102 PMPEPTEAPPAEETA
+102 
-117 QEVEPTEAPA
+117 
-127 LPTQEPMPEP
+127 
-137 TEAPSETALPTQP
+137 ETALPTQP
-150 PAQAPTEAPQSPT
+150 PAQAPTEAPQPPT

-182 PVQTGEPLPFS
+182 PAQTGEPLPLS

-227 QETAVLLVRRFAP
+227 QETAVLLVHRFAP

-261 TVDALPEAALSDQ
+261 AVDALPEAALSDQ
-274 EVSALAGERLS
+274 EVAALAGERPS

-299 YVPEQEPVPEP
+299 YVPAQEPVPEP
-310 GAAETVTPSAEPEAT
+310 GAAEIVSPSAEPEAT

-331 PGVFVQ
+331 PGAFVQ
-337 VSTQTNAYTDIDS
+337 VSTQTNVYTDIDS

-363 TQDATVQIEETLQ
+363 TQDATVQVEETLQ

-384 RVRYLY
+384 RVRYLF

-399 KWTEEGTLW
+399 KWTEQGTLW

-421 LTVTDYALPVSPPSR
+421 LTVTDYALPVSTSSR

-465 GLHGSSGKDSAYL
+465 GLHGSSGRDSAYL

-771 GAVFELVGGN
+771 GAVFELVSGN

-837 FANAEITGKIRVVK
+837 FANAEITGKIRIVK

-876 TGVGGS
+876 TGVGNS

-903 RIEETKVPQHFV
+903 RIEETTVPQHYV

-924 IRDSG
+924 IRDRG

-975 VGSMVTDE
+975 VCSMVTDE

-988 SEPLR
+988 SELLR

-998 VREQGK
+998 VREHGE

-1039 LYKRDADEYAG
+1039 LYKRDADEYTG

-1056 DTRGDGELTGA
+1056 GTRGDGELTGA

-1081 GNVIY
+1081 DNVIY
-1086 EKGDVV
+1086 EKGAVV
-1092 VDSLTTAGEDASVT
+1092 VDSLTTAGQDASVT

-1132 IIVDARS
+1132 IIVDAQS
-1139 AAKQSHEAVVIYE
+1139 AAEQSHEAVVIYE

-1308 SYPTLQE
+1308 SYPTRQE

-1498 VVEVRAELTNEYLP
+1498 VVEVCAELTNEYLP

-1522 TMQAMEDEHG
+1522 TMQTMEDEHG

-1545 VFGLYNASDIPY
+1545 VFGLFNTSDIPH

-1572 TDTEGR
+1572 TDADGR
-1578 LMFAGQYP
+1578 LVFAGQYP

-1770 IPYGRYTVVET
+1770 IPHGRYSVVET
-1781 RPLSGYLP
+1781 QPLPGYLP

-1810 VVNVPADTPD
+1810 IVNVPADTPD

-1836 VGMTAGALAL
+1836 VGMTVGGLVL
-1846 IGVYGYRR
+1846 IGAYGYRR

>member
-1 MNHKPRTRLAALLL
+1 MNHKPHTRLAAMLL

-23 PGRSEAAIPTEETVE
+23 PGRSEAAVQTDVPVPQEAAIPAEETLE
-38 SQTQESVQK
+38 LQETVQE
-47 PAATPAEEAAQEV
+47 PAATPAEEAVQEV
-60 KPTEAPALPTQE
+60 TPTEAPALPTQE

-80 PPAEETAQEVEPT
+80 PPAEEAAQEVKPT
-93 EAPALPTQE
+93 EAPALSTQE
-102 PMPEPTEAPPAEETA
+102 PMPEPTEAPP
-117 QEVEPTEAPA
+117 
-127 LPTQEPMPEP
+127 
-137 TEAPSETALPTQP
+137 ETALPTQP
-150 PAQAPTEAPQSPT
+150 PAQAPTEAPQPPT

-182 PVQTGEPLPFS
+182 PAQTGEPLPLS
-193 LQDAMAQRGYAY
+193 LQDAMAQHGYAY

-219 AEPAYCMT
+219 AEPAYCMA

-252 SYELITAYT
+252 SYGLITAYT
-261 TVDALPEAALSDQ
+261 AVDALPEAALSDQ
-274 EVSALAGERLS
+274 EVAALAGERPS

-299 YVPEQEPVPEP
+299 YVPAQEPVPEP
-310 GAAETVTPSAEPEAT
+310 GAAETVTPSAEPEAA
-325 ETPPAQ
+325 ETPSVQ
-331 PGVFVQ
+331 PGAFVQ
-337 VSTQTNAYTDIDS
+337 VSTQTNVYTGIDS

-363 TQDATVQIEETLQ
+363 TQDATVQVEETLQ

-399 KWTEEGTLW
+399 KWTEQGTLW

-421 LTVTDYALPVSPPSR
+421 LTVTDYALPVSPSSR

-465 GLHGSSGKDSAYL
+465 GLHGRSGKDSAYL

-648 SGGSLTGA
+648 SGGSLTGT

-837 FANAEITGKIRVVK
+837 FANAEITGKIRIVK

-903 RIEETKVPQHFV
+903 RIEETKVPRHYV

-944 IRITKTDRL
+944 IRIIKTDRL

-975 VGSMVTDE
+975 VCSMVTDE

-998 VREQGK
+998 VREHGE

-1056 DTRGDGELTGA
+1056 GTRGDGELTGA

-1081 GNVIY
+1081 DNVIY
-1086 EKGDVV
+1086 EKGAVV
-1092 VDSLTTAGEDASVT
+1092 VDSLTTAGQDASVT

-1124 GYQAAVDS
+1124 GYQASDTAITMDTR
-1132 IIVDARS
+1132 DAAR
-1139 AAKQSHEAVVIYE
+1139 QSVEAVITYE

-1192 VYLRKAGSYE
+1192 VYLRKAGAYE
-1202 NARALERD
+1202 NARAFERD

-1243 KGPILFEIDGTEDI
+1243 KGPLLFEIDGTEDI

-1362 DGDVPGETYQIDVEV
+1362 DGDAPGETYQIDVEV

-1463 PLGRYVLVEIHAPEG
+1463 PLGRYVLVEIYAPEG

-1487 VTLDASDAYTP
+1487 VTLDVSDAYTP
-1498 VVEVRAELTNEYLP
+1498 VVEVCAELTNEYLP

-1572 TDTEGR
+1572 TDADGR
-1578 LMFAGQYP
+1578 LVFAGQYP

-1602 LSAGTFPVSI
+1602 LPAGTFPISI

-1628 VHNELICTPVTITK
+1628 VHNEMICTPVTITK

-1667 HARTDENGELPDI
+1667 RARTDENGELPDI

-1781 RPLSGYLP
+1781 RSLSGYLP

-1836 VGMTAGALAL
+1836 VGMTASGLVL
-1846 IGVYGYRR
+1846 VGVYGYRR

>member
-1 MNHKPRTRLAALLL
+1 MNHKPRTRLAAMLL

-102 PMPEPTEAPPAEETA
+102 PMPEPTEAP
-117 QEVEPTEAPA
+117 
-127 LPTQEPMPEP
+127 
-137 TEAPSETALPTQP
+137 SETALPTQP

-182 PVQTGEPLPFS
+182 PAQTGEPLPFS

-299 YVPEQEPVPEP
+299 YVPAQEPVPEP
-310 GAAETVTPSAEPEAT
+310 GAAETVTPSAEPEAA
-325 ETPPAQ
+325 ETPSVQ
-331 PGVFVQ
+331 PGAFVQ
-337 VSTQTNAYTDIDS
+337 VSTQTNVYTDIDS

-363 TQDATVQIEETLQ
+363 TQDATVQVEETLQ

-399 KWTEEGTLW
+399 KWTEQGTLW
-408 VLAQETCATGAAD
+408 VLAQETCITGAAD
-421 LTVTDYALPVSPPSR
+421 LTVTDYALPVSTSSR

-465 GLHGSSGKDSAYL
+465 GLYGSSGRDSAYL

-661 DADLIRVSRSYGALT
+661 DADLIRVSRSYGVLT

-771 GAVFELVGGN
+771 GAVFELVSGN

-801 PGVYT
+801 PGEYS

-837 FANAEITGKIRVVK
+837 FANAEITGKIRIVK
-851 RDSLTREA
+851 RDGLTREA

-876 TGVGGS
+876 TGVGDS

-903 RIEETKVPQHFV
+903 RIEETKVPRHYV

-924 IRDSG
+924 IRDRG

-944 IRITKTDRL
+944 IRIIKTDRL

-975 VGSMVTDE
+975 AGSMVTDE

-998 VREQGK
+998 VREHGE

-1027 SVTNQPVRVRLK
+1027 SVTNQPVQVRLK
-1039 LYKRDADEYAG
+1039 LYKRDADEYGG

-1056 DTRGDGELTGA
+1056 GTRGDGELTGA

-1086 EKGDVV
+1086 EKGAVV

-1124 GYQAAVDS
+1124 GYQASDTAITMDTR
-1132 IIVDARS
+1132 DTAR
-1139 AAKQSHEAVVIYE
+1139 QSVEAVVIYE

-1202 NARALERD
+1202 NARAFERD
-1210 RLVTDENGYAKTKAL
+1210 RLVTDENGYAKPKAL
-1225 PYGVYVLEQ
+1225 PYGVYVREQ

-1275 LMKTDSETGKTIT
+1275 LMKTDSETGKAIT
-1288 LSGVSFKLR
+1288 LSGVFFKLR

-1362 DGDVPGETYQIDVEV
+1362 DGDAPGETYQIDVEV

-1522 TMQAMEDEHG
+1522 TMQAMEDEYG

-1545 VFGLYNASDIPY
+1545 VFGLYNASDIPC

-1572 TDTEGR
+1572 TDADGR
-1578 LMFAGQYP
+1578 LVFAGQYP

-1642 TDITGAA
+1642 TDITGSA

-1667 HARTDENGELPDI
+1667 RARTDENGELPDI

-1736 GRVLAGVQFALV
+1736 GRALAGVQFALV

-1836 VGMTAGALAL
+1836 VGMTVGGLVL
-1846 IGVYGYRR
+1846 IGAYGYRR

>member
-1 MNHKPRTRLAALLL
+1 MNHKPRTRLAAMLL

-23 PGRSEAAIPTEETVE
+23 PGRSEAAVQTDVPVPQEAAIPAEETVE
-38 SQTQESVQK
+38 PQETVQEPVATSVEETAQE
-47 PAATPAEEAAQEV
+47 ATPTEV
-60 KPTEAPALPTQE
+60 PVLPTQE

-80 PPAEETAQEVEPT
+80 PPAEEAAQEVEPT
-93 EAPALPTQE
+93 EAPALPTEE
-102 PMPEPTEAPPAEETA
+102 PMPEPTEAPPAET
-117 QEVEPTEAPA
+117 A
-127 LPTQEPMPEP
+127 LPTQE
-137 TEAPSETALPTQP
+137 PTQP
-150 PAQAPTEAPQSPT
+150 PAQAPTEAPPAST
-163 EEPTSVPEAEAP
+163 EEPAP
-175 SPAPETV
+175 TDV
-182 PVQTGEPLPFS
+182 VPLPLS

-227 QETAVLLVRRFAP
+227 QETAVLLVRRLAP

-261 TVDALPEAALSDQ
+261 AVDALPEAALPDQ
-274 EVSALAGERLS
+274 EVAALAGERPS

-299 YVPEQEPVPEP
+299 YAPTQEHVPEP
-310 GAAETVTPSAEPEAT
+310 GAEETVSPLAEPEAA

-331 PGVFVQ
+331 PGAFVQ
-337 VSTQTNAYTDIDS
+337 VSTQTNVFSDVDTSFPENDS
-350 SGMDADSLWAGCF
+350 GDLWLGYF
-363 TQDATVQIEETLQ
+363 TRDATVQIEETLQ

-465 GLHGSSGKDSAYL
+465 GLHGRSGKDSAYL

-648 SGGSLTGA
+648 SGGSLTGT

-837 FANAEITGKIRVVK
+837 FANAEITGKIRIVK

-882 VVIVTDASGVAETG
+882 VVIVTAASGVAETG

-903 RIEETKVPQHFV
+903 RIKETKVPRHYV
-915 DVGFETEVE
+915 DVGFETEAE

-998 VREQGK
+998 VREHGE

-1056 DTRGDGELTGA
+1056 GTRGDGELTGA

-1086 EKGDVV
+1086 EKGAVV

-1124 GYQAAVDS
+1124 GYQESDTAITIDTRDAA
-1132 IIVDARS
+1132 R
-1139 AAKQSHEAVVIYE
+1139 QSVEAVITYE
-1152 GVVTNEIRY
+1152 GVITNSIKM

-1234 IKGAPGYEL
+1234 TKGAPGYEL

-1362 DGDVPGETYQIDVEV
+1362 DGDAPGETYQIDVEV

-1522 TMQAMEDEHG
+1522 TMQAMEDEYG

-1545 VFGLYNASDIPY
+1545 VFGLFNASDIPY

-1572 TDTEGR
+1572 TDADGR
-1578 LMFAGQYP
+1578 LVFAGQYP

-1642 TDITGAA
+1642 TDITGSA

-1667 HARTDENGELPDI
+1667 RARTDENGELPDI

-1736 GRVLAGVQFALV
+1736 GRALAGVQFALV

-1836 VGMTAGALAL
+1836 VGMTVGGLVL
-1846 IGVYGYRR
+1846 IGAYGYRR

>member
-1 MNHKPRTRLAALLL
+1 MNHKPRTRLAAMLL

-23 PGRSEAAIPTEETVE
+23 PGRSEAAVQTDVPVPQEAAIPAEETPE
-38 SQTQESVQK
+38 SQETVQE

-72 PMPEPTEA
+72 PMPEPNEA
-80 PPAEETAQEVEPT
+80 PP
-93 EAPALPTQE
+93 
-102 PMPEPTEAPPAEETA
+102 
-117 QEVEPTEAPA
+117 
-127 LPTQEPMPEP
+127 
-137 TEAPSETALPTQP
+137 ETALPTQP
-150 PAQAPTEAPQSPT
+150 PAQAPTEVPQPPT

-182 PVQTGEPLPFS
+182 PAQTGEPLPFS

-252 SYELITAYT
+252 SYGLITAYT
-261 TVDALPEAALSDQ
+261 AVDALPEAALSDQ
-274 EVSALAGERLS
+274 EVAALAGERPS

-299 YVPEQEPVPEP
+299 YVPAQEPVPEP
-310 GAAETVTPSAEPEAT
+310 GAAETVTPSAEPEAA
-325 ETPPAQ
+325 ETPSVQ
-331 PGVFVQ
+331 PGAFVQ
-337 VSTQTNAYTDIDS
+337 VSTQTNVYTGIDS

-363 TQDATVQIEETLQ
+363 TQDATVQVEETLQ

-390 GDDFADGTL
+390 GDDFDDGTL
-399 KWTEEGTLW
+399 KWTELGTLW

-421 LTVTDYALPVSPPSR
+421 LTVTDYALPVSPSSR

-465 GLHGSSGKDSAYL
+465 GLHGSSGRDSAYL

-648 SGGSLTGA
+648 SGGSLTGT

-661 DADLIRVSRSYGALT
+661 DADLIRVSRSYGVLT

-771 GAVFELVGGN
+771 GAVFELVSGD

-837 FANAEITGKIRVVK
+837 FASAEITGKIRIVK

-876 TGVGGS
+876 TGVGDS

-903 RIEETKVPQHFV
+903 RIEETTVPQHYV
-915 DVGFETEVE
+915 DVGFETEAE

-988 SEPLR
+988 SELLR

-998 VREQGK
+998 VREHGE

-1056 DTRGDGELTGA
+1056 GTRGDGELTGA

-1081 GNVIY
+1081 DNVIY
-1086 EKGDVV
+1086 EKGAVV
-1092 VDSLTTAGEDASVT
+1092 VDSLTTAGQDASVT

-1243 KGPILFEIDGTEDI
+1243 KGPLLFEIDGTEDI

-1275 LMKTDSETGKTIT
+1275 LMKTDGETGKTIT

-1350 IREEALPVFVGQ
+1350 IREEALTVFVGQ

-1438 VWFEQGELVETLTTA
+1438 VWFEQGELVENLTTA

-1463 PLGRYVLVEIHAPEG
+1463 PLGRYVLVEIYAPEG

-1487 VTLDASDAYTP
+1487 VTLDVSDAYTP
-1498 VVEVRAELTNEYLP
+1498 VVEVCAELTNEYLP

-1572 TDTEGR
+1572 TDADGR
-1578 LMFAGQYP
+1578 LVFAGQYP

-1602 LSAGTFPVSI
+1602 LPAGTFPISI

-1642 TDITGAA
+1642 TDITGSA

-1667 HARTDENGELPDI
+1667 RARTDENGELPDI

-1706 FVVDAQGQVSGDTEI
+1706 FVVDALGQVSGDTEI

-1748 DADGNQIMT
+1748 DADGSQIMT

-1781 RPLSGYLP
+1781 QPLPGYLP

-1802 VNPDAPLE
+1802 VNPDTLLE

-1836 VGMTAGALAL
+1836 VGMTAGSLVL
-1846 IGVYGYRR
+1846 IGVYVYRR